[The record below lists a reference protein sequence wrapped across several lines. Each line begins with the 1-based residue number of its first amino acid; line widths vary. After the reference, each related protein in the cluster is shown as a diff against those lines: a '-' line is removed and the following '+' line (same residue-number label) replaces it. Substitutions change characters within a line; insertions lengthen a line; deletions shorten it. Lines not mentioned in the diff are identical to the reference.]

1 MKRKY
6 FSALLM
12 GALTVAS
19 VSTMTSCKDYDDDIN
34 KVETIAD
41 ANNALIKKL
50 QEQTSALQTALTT
63 AQSTADAAKTAA
75 ADAATA
81 AKNAQATG
89 DDALAKAKT
98 AEAAAEA
105 AKAAAAE
112 AQKAAIEE
120 ATKQVKELKDQ
131 VDAALSQKLDVA
143 VFNEAVTK
151 LEGTIAG
158 IDETL
163 NKLGDDVK
171 KNQNDIKTAQEAI
184 ATLTAAQK
192 DAANQIAALE
202 AYKKTLESE
211 TIPGLNEAIKANGVE
226 INGVKKSV
234 EDLKKATEDAQ
245 KKLSDEIAK
254 VSGDLTALQS
264 TVDGIDKAYKEA
276 DADLQKQIKDLL
288 ETVNTNKDEAASAIN
303 LAVKD
308 INKLMA
314 SNKEKLE
321 KYAKDEA
328 AKAAKA
334 VKDDLQKQIDALSK
348 ITINGTEQGLAKWMT
363 DINNKFDNYY
373 TTGQIDKKIT
383 DLTKDYK
390 KAVADAAKEASEALS
405 DAVKEI
411 NRDLGGKI
419 QTLHILVAKRLT
431 SIVFAPT
438 TYINGIEAI
447 KFATLH
453 YYDWG
458 TKAADWE
465 ADQAKMEATDTKVWT
480 YINDKETIVNYLLN
494 PTGVTLDD
502 IASLEFV
509 SQEATNETRAA
520 GAPIQVADKKVVD
533 GKLILNVQKV
543 GNAPLGSSGSKF
555 PIVALK
561 AKLADKVL
569 AENEQ
574 NVFVYSDWARLY
586 ESTER
591 PYIHNVKAKNADGT
605 PSEDELGFHNQKA
618 SHFWNYSDAYLGK
631 TKADEL
637 PWNTYNNICIAE
649 KVTYNKSVD
658 LNKLVEVCDKN
669 GSIYDLDKFG
679 LKFEFHLMDYKLKN
693 NNNATDVTNQIHFGK
708 LLKDGHTLVATS
720 RDGKEGNRDAIGRQP
735 MIQAVL
741 KDVNDPKNVK
751 VVDVRYF
758 KIQWIDEITAKQYGA
773 LTEDFKEDYSC
784 GNTYNFIVKEEA
796 VNKIYASENMS
807 RDEFHIT
814 YYPDDKLY
822 PTVEDATNST
832 NPLSGTSFR
841 DLKDWSQAGQTHN
854 MEWTYDVTNF
864 KATQAEYEAGKAVR
878 TVYGVFYKNSN
889 RNSKI
894 IFSLTA
900 VLKINKMAYADGL
913 NYSQEQWAPAG
924 LTMANGLSNAS
935 KARTINPALRSDA
948 TYGTAAHF
956 TDAQIIGDLKAGY
969 INDGQVPATVA
980 ALVKNAQNVNLIFDE
995 ARLSEVASAT
1005 NTKTADWTVAN
1016 NGYELKYKNVAA
1028 AEITIDGVISLKELG
1043 NAGKGGNP
1051 TEGALLLVG
1060 KKVPVILNT
1069 DYCGLNETID
1079 KYLVNFMQPLTM
1091 NDIKITDNLV
1101 DIIDGGSVSVSI
1113 KDKIIIKEAFG
1124 LKRTILGPAIQLHA
1138 EAEELRTWYIVK
1150 DPVWDETNIKTNLQK
1165 NGTIGSSVNQ
1175 KLSDLKKADGKA
1187 KYRVVVDNE
1196 AQTVTFHNMSGN
1208 AISQPFQISIP
1219 VSVKTKWGTFTQN
1232 VIINVKPGN

>member
-6 FSALLM
+6 LSALLM

-34 KVETIAD
+34 NVETIAD

-81 AKNAQATG
+81 AKNAQTTG

-112 AQKAAIEE
+112 AKEAAIAD
-120 ATKQVKELKDQ
+120 ATKQVEELKKQ
-131 VDAALSQKLDVA
+131 VEAALSQKVDVA
-143 VFNEAVTK
+143 VFNDAVTK

-163 NKLGDDVK
+163 NKLGNDVK
-171 KNQNDIKTAQEAI
+171 KNQEEIKTAKQAI

-234 EDLKKATEDAQ
+234 EDLKKATDEAQ
-245 KKLSDEIAK
+245 KKLSGEIAK
-254 VSGDLTALQS
+254 VSGDLAALQA
-264 TVDGIDKAYKEA
+264 TVNGIDEAYKKA
-276 DADLQKQIKDLL
+276 DADLKEQIKALL
-288 ETVNTNKDEAASAIN
+288 ETVNTNKDEATSAIN

-308 INKLMA
+308 INELMA
-314 SNKEKLE
+314 SNKTELE

-328 AKAAKA
+328 KAAAKA

-363 DINNKFDNYY
+363 DINDKFDNYY

-390 KAVADAAKEASEALS
+390 KAVADAAKEASKALS

-447 KFATLH
+447 KFATLQ

-465 ADQAKMEATDTKVWT
+465 ADQAKMDAHGYTGTKVWT

-509 SQEATNETRAA
+509 SQEATNTRAA

-543 GNAPLGSSGSKF
+543 GNAPLGNSLSKF

-591 PYIHNVKAKNADGT
+591 PFIHNVKAKNEDGT
-605 PSEDELGFHNQKA
+605 PSESLYG
-618 SHFWNYSDAYLGK
+618 SHFWNYSTVYDGG
-631 TKADEL
+631 TKDKEL
-637 PWNTYNNICIAE
+637 SDVYNTQHIAAE
-649 KVTYNKSVD
+649 VNYNKSVD

-693 NNNATDVTNQIHFGK
+693 ELETVDATNQIHFGK
-708 LLKDGHTLVATS
+708 LLEDGHTLVATS
-720 RDGKEGNRDAIGRQP
+720 RDGKVGNRDAIGRQP

-751 VVDVRYF
+751 VIDVRYF
-758 KIQWIDEITAKQYGA
+758 KIKWIDEIVAKEYGA
-773 LTEDFKEDYSC
+773 LTKDFTENYSC
-784 GNTYNFIVKEEA
+784 GNTYDFIVKEEA
-796 VNKIYASENMS
+796 VNKVYASENMS
-807 RDEFHIT
+807 RDEFHSV
-814 YYPDDKLY
+814 YYPDSHLY
-822 PTVEDATNST
+822 PTVKDATNGT
-832 NPLSGTSFR
+832 NQLANTNFSDLQDWLS
-841 DLKDWSQAGQTHN
+841 AGQTHN
-854 MEWTYDVTNF
+854 MKWTYDVTNF

-948 TYGTAAHF
+948 TYGTAHF

-969 INDGQVPATVA
+969 INNGQVPANVA
-980 ALVKNAQNVNLIFDE
+980 ALVKNSENVNLIFDK

-1005 NTKTADWTVAN
+1005 NTNTADWTVVN

-1028 AEITIDGVISLKELG
+1028 AEISANGVISLKEVNPG
-1043 NAGKGGNP
+1043 HEGKP
-1051 TEGALLLVG
+1051 TAGALLLVG

-1124 LKRTILGPAIQLHA
+1124 LKRTILGPANQLHA
-1138 EAEELRTWYIVK
+1138 EAAALRTWYIVK
-1150 DPVWDETNIKTNLQK
+1150 APFWDQANIKTNLQK

-1175 KLSDLKKADGKA
+1175 KLSELKNADGSA
-1187 KYRVVVDNE
+1187 KYRVVVDGT

>member
-81 AKNAQATG
+81 AQNAQATG

-192 DAANQIAALE
+192 DAAIQIAALE
-202 AYKKTLESE
+202 AYKNTLESE
-211 TIPGLNEAIKANGVE
+211 TIPGLNDLIKANGVE

-234 EDLKKATEDAQ
+234 EDLKNDIEKAQ
-245 KKLSDEIAK
+245 KQLSDDIAK

-276 DADLQKQIKDLL
+276 DADLQKQINNLL
-288 ETVNTNKDEAASAIN
+288 KTVDTNKDEVSAIK

-308 INKLMA
+308 INDLMA
-314 SNKEKLE
+314 SNKTKLE

-390 KAVADAAKEASEALS
+390 KAVANAAKEASEALS
-405 DAVKEI
+405 DAVKKI
-411 NRDLGGKI
+411 NTDLGGKI

-447 KFATLH
+447 KFATLQ

-509 SQEATNETRAA
+509 SQEATNTRAA

-543 GNAPLGSSGSKF
+543 GNAPLGHSLSKF

-605 PSEDELGFHNQKA
+605 PSETQYN
-618 SHFWNYSDAYLGK
+618 SHFWNYSTVYNGG

-637 PWNTYNNICIAE
+637 SWPNNYDYIAAE
-649 KVTYNKSVD
+649 VDYNKSVD
-658 LNKLVEVCDKN
+658 LNKLVEVCDKQ

-693 NNNATDVTNQIHFGK
+693 ELQTVDATNQIHFGK
-708 LLKDGHTLVATS
+708 LLEDGHTLVATS
-720 RDGKEGNRDAIGRQP
+720 RDGKVGNRDAIGRQP

-758 KIQWIDEITAKQYGA
+758 KVKWTDVLVTKNYGA
-773 LTEDFKEDYSC
+773 LTEDFSDKYSC
-784 GNTYNFIVKEEA
+784 GESYDFIVKEEA
-796 VNKIYASENMS
+796 VNKLYASEDMS
-807 RDEFHIT
+807 RDEFHT
-814 YYPDDKLY
+814 VYTPSAVLY
-822 PTVEDATNST
+822 PTAEDAAAGKNAYSI
-832 NPLSGTSFR
+832 SKTSFA
-841 DLKDWSQAGQTHN
+841 DVHDWTDPGQTHN
-854 MEWTYDVTNF
+854 MKWSLNIADF

-948 TYGTAAHF
+948 TYGTANF

-969 INDGQVPATVA
+969 INNGQVPATVA
-980 ALVKNAQNVNLIFDE
+980 ALVKNAENVNLIFDE

-1028 AEITIDGVISLKELG
+1028 AEISANGVISLKEENPGLQ
-1043 NAGKGGNP
+1043 GKP

-1124 LKRTILGPAIQLHA
+1124 LKRTILGPANQLHA
-1138 EAEELRTWYIVK
+1138 EAAALRTWYIVET
-1150 DPVWDETNIKTNLQK
+1150 PFWDQANIKTNLQK

-1175 KLSDLKKADGKA
+1175 KLSELKNADGSA
-1187 KYRVVVDNE
+1187 KYRVVVNGT

>member
-50 QEQTSALQTALTT
+50 QEQTNALQTALTT

-89 DDALAKAKT
+89 DEALAKAKT

-112 AQKAAIEE
+112 AKKAAIEE
-120 ATKQVKELKDQ
+120 ATKQVKELKEQ
-131 VDAALSQKLDVA
+131 VEAALDQKLDVA
-143 VFNEAVTK
+143 VFNDAVTK

-163 NKLGDDVK
+163 NKLGNDVK

-202 AYKKTLESE
+202 AYKKTLENE
-211 TIPGLNEAIKANGVE
+211 TIPGLNDLIKANGVE

-234 EDLKKATEDAQ
+234 EDLKNDIEKAQ
-245 KKLSDEIAK
+245 KKLSDDIAK

-264 TVDGIDKAYKEA
+264 TVNGIDEAYKKA
-276 DADLQKQIKDLL
+276 DADLQEQIKDLL
-288 ETVNTNKDEAASAIN
+288 KTVNTNKDETASAIK
-303 LAVKD
+303 LEVQK
-308 INKLMA
+308 INDLMA
-314 SNKEKLE
+314 SNKTELE

-328 AKAAKA
+328 EAAAKA

-348 ITINGTEQGLAKWMT
+348 ININGTEQGLAKWMT

-373 TTGQIDKKIT
+373 TTGQIDEKIT

-390 KAVADAAKEASEALS
+390 KAVADAAKEASDALS

-411 NRDLGGKI
+411 NKDLGGKI

-447 KFATLH
+447 KFATLQ

-465 ADQAKMEATDTKVWT
+465 ADHAKMEATDTKVWT

-509 SQEATNETRAA
+509 SQEATNNTRAA

-543 GNAPLGSSGSKF
+543 GNAPLGNSLSKF

-605 PSEDELGFHNQKA
+605 PSETLAD
-618 SHFWNYSDAYLGK
+618 SHFWNYSTVYDGG
-631 TKADEL
+631 TKAKEL
-637 PWNTYNNICIAE
+637 GDVYNTMHIAE
-649 KVTYNKSVD
+649 EVNYNKSVD

-693 NNNATDVTNQIHFGK
+693 EQNTVDATNQIHFGK
-708 LLKDGHTLVATS
+708 LLEDGHTLVATS

-751 VVDVRYF
+751 VIDVRYF
-758 KIQWIDEITAKQYGA
+758 KIKWIDEIVAKEYGA
-773 LTEDFKEDYSC
+773 LTEDFTENYSC
-784 GNTYNFIVKEEA
+784 GNTYDFIVKEEA
-796 VNKIYASENMS
+796 VNKVYASENMS
-807 RDEFHIT
+807 RDEFHNV
-814 YYPDDKLY
+814 YYPGSHLY
-822 PTVEDATNST
+822 PTVKDATNGT
-832 NPLSGTSFR
+832 NALANTSFS
-841 DLKDWSQAGQTHN
+841 DLTDWWSAGQTHN
-854 MEWTYDVTNF
+854 MKWTYDVTNF

-889 RNSKI
+889 PNSKI

-913 NYSQEQWAPAG
+913 NYGQEQWAPAG

-948 TYGTAAHF
+948 TYGTAHF

-969 INDGQVPATVA
+969 INNGQVPATVA

-1016 NGYELKYKNVAA
+1016 NGYELKYKNMAA
-1028 AEITIDGVISLKELG
+1028 AEITANGVISLKEMG
-1043 NAGKGGNP
+1043 VAGKGGNP

-1124 LKRTILGPAIQLHA
+1124 LKRTILGPANLLHA
-1138 EAEELRTWYIVK
+1138 EAAALRTWYIVET
-1150 DPVWDETNIKTNLQK
+1150 PFWDQANIKTNLQK

-1175 KLSDLKKADGKA
+1175 KLSDLKNADGSA
-1187 KYRVVVDNE
+1187 KYRVVVDGT

>member
-81 AKNAQATG
+81 AQNAQATG

-143 VFNEAVTK
+143 VFNDAVTK

-254 VSGDLTALQS
+254 VSGDLTALQA
-264 TVDGIDKAYKEA
+264 TVNGIDEAYKKA

-288 ETVNTNKDEAASAIN
+288 NTVNTNKDEAASAIN

-308 INKLMA
+308 IHKLMD
-314 SNKEKLE
+314 SNKTELE

-328 AKAAKA
+328 KAAAKA

-363 DINNKFDNYY
+363 DINDKFDNYY
-373 TTGQIDKKIT
+373 TTGQIDEKIT

-405 DAVKEI
+405 DAVKKI
-411 NRDLGGKI
+411 NTDLGGKI

-447 KFATLH
+447 KFATLQ

-509 SQEATNETRAA
+509 SQEATNTRAA

-543 GNAPLGSSGSKF
+543 GNAPLGHSLSKF

-605 PSEDELGFHNQKA
+605 PSETQYN
-618 SHFWNYSDAYLGK
+618 SHFWNYSTVYNGG

-637 PWNTYNNICIAE
+637 SWPNNYDYIAAE
-649 KVTYNKSVD
+649 VDYNKSVD
-658 LNKLVEVCDKN
+658 LNKLVEVCDKQ

-693 NNNATDVTNQIHFGK
+693 EQETVDATNQIHFGK
-708 LLKDGHTLVATS
+708 LLEDGHTLVATS
-720 RDGKEGNRDAIGRQP
+720 RDGKVGNRDAIGRQP

-758 KIQWIDEITAKQYGA
+758 KVKWTDVLVTKNYGA
-773 LTEDFKEDYSC
+773 LTEDFSDKYSC
-784 GNTYNFIVKEEA
+784 GNSYDFIVKEEA
-796 VNKIYASENMS
+796 VNKLYASEDMS
-807 RDEFHIT
+807 RDEFHT
-814 YYPDDKLY
+814 VYTPSAVLY
-822 PTVEDATNST
+822 PTAEDAAAGKNAYSI
-832 NPLSGTSFR
+832 SKTSFA
-841 DLKDWSQAGQTHN
+841 DVHDWTDPGQTHN
-854 MEWTYDVTNF
+854 MKWSLNIADF

-913 NYSQEQWAPAG
+913 NYGQEQWAPAG

-948 TYGTAAHF
+948 TYGTANF

-969 INDGQVPATVA
+969 INNGQVPATVA
-980 ALVKNAQNVNLIFDE
+980 ALVKNAENVNLIFDE

-1028 AEITIDGVISLKELG
+1028 AEISANGVISLKEENPGLQ
-1043 NAGKGGNP
+1043 GKP

-1124 LKRTILGPAIQLHA
+1124 LKRTILGPANQLHA
-1138 EAEELRTWYIVK
+1138 EAAALRTWYIVET
-1150 DPVWDETNIKTNLQK
+1150 PFWDQANIKTNLQK

-1175 KLSDLKKADGKA
+1175 KLSELKNADGSA
-1187 KYRVVVDNE
+1187 KYRVVVNGT

>member
-143 VFNEAVTK
+143 VFNGAVTK

-254 VSGDLTALQS
+254 VSGDLTALQA
-264 TVDGIDKAYKEA
+264 TVNGIDEAYKKA

-288 ETVNTNKDEAASAIN
+288 ETVNKNKDEAASAIN

-308 INKLMA
+308 IHKLMD
-314 SNKEKLE
+314 SNKTELE

-328 AKAAKA
+328 KAAAKA

-363 DINNKFDNYY
+363 DINKRFDNYY
-373 TTGQIDKKIT
+373 TTGQIDEKIT

-390 KAVADAAKEASEALS
+390 KAVADAAKEASDALS

-447 KFATLH
+447 KFATLQ

-509 SQEATNETRAA
+509 SQEATNTRAA

-543 GNAPLGSSGSKF
+543 GNAPLGHSLSKF

-591 PYIHNVKAKNADGT
+591 PFIHNVKAKNEDGT
-605 PSEDELGFHNQKA
+605 PSETQYN
-618 SHFWNYSDAYLGK
+618 SHFWNYSTVYNGG

-637 PWNTYNNICIAE
+637 GKDYNTKHIAE
-649 KVTYNKSVD
+649 EVNYNKSVD
-658 LNKLVEVCDKN
+658 LNKLVEVCDKQ

-693 NNNATDVTNQIHFGK
+693 EQQTVDATNQIHFGK
-708 LLKDGHTLVATS
+708 LLEDGHTLVATS
-720 RDGKEGNRDAIGRQP
+720 RDGKVGNRDAIGRQP

-758 KIQWIDEITAKQYGA
+758 KVKWTDVLVTKNYGA
-773 LTEDFKEDYSC
+773 LTEDFSDKYSC
-784 GNTYNFIVKEEA
+784 GESYDFIVKEEA
-796 VNKIYASENMS
+796 VNKLYASEDMS
-807 RDEFHIT
+807 RDEFHTIYT
-814 YYPDDKLY
+814 PSAVLY
-822 PTVEDATNST
+822 PTAEDAAADKNAYIFWK
-832 NPLSGTSFR
+832 TSFA
-841 DLKDWSQAGQTHN
+841 DVHDWTDPGQTHN
-854 MEWTYDVTNF
+854 MKWSLNIADF

-913 NYSQEQWAPAG
+913 NYGQEQWAPAG

-948 TYGTAAHF
+948 AYGTANF

-969 INDGQVPATVA
+969 INNGQVPATVA
-980 ALVKNAQNVNLIFDE
+980 ALVKNAEHVNLIFDE

-1028 AEITIDGVISLKELG
+1028 AEISANGVISLKEENPGLQ
-1043 NAGKGGNP
+1043 GKP

-1124 LKRTILGPAIQLHA
+1124 LKRTILGPANQLHA
-1138 EAEELRTWYIVK
+1138 EAAALRTWYIVET
-1150 DPVWDETNIKTNLQK
+1150 PFWDQANIKTNLQK

-1175 KLSDLKKADGKA
+1175 KLSELKNADGSP
-1187 KYRVVVDNE
+1187 KYRVVVNGT

>member
-50 QEQTSALQTALTT
+50 QEQTNALQTALTT

-89 DDALAKAKT
+89 DEALAKAKT

-112 AQKAAIEE
+112 AKKAAIEE
-120 ATKQVKELKDQ
+120 ATKQVKELKEQ
-131 VDAALSQKLDVA
+131 VEAALDQKLDVA
-143 VFNEAVTK
+143 VFNDAVTK

-163 NKLGDDVK
+163 NKLGNDVK

-202 AYKKTLESE
+202 AYKKTLENE
-211 TIPGLNEAIKANGVE
+211 TIPGLNDLIKANGVE

-234 EDLKKATEDAQ
+234 EDLKNDIEKAQ
-245 KKLSDEIAK
+245 KKLSDDIAK

-264 TVDGIDKAYKEA
+264 TVNGIDEAYKKA
-276 DADLQKQIKDLL
+276 DADLQEQIKDLL
-288 ETVNTNKDEAASAIN
+288 KTVNTNKDETASAIK
-303 LAVKD
+303 LEVQK
-308 INKLMA
+308 INDLMA
-314 SNKEKLE
+314 SNKTELE

-328 AKAAKA
+328 EAAAKA

-348 ITINGTEQGLAKWMT
+348 ININGTEQGLAKWMT

-373 TTGQIDKKIT
+373 TTGQIDEKIT

-390 KAVADAAKEASEALS
+390 KAVADAAKEASDALS

-411 NRDLGGKI
+411 NKDLGGKI

-447 KFATLH
+447 KFATLQ

-465 ADQAKMEATDTKVWT
+465 ADHAKMEATDTKVWT

-509 SQEATNETRAA
+509 SQEATNNTRAA

-543 GNAPLGSSGSKF
+543 GNAPLGNSLSKF

-605 PSEDELGFHNQKA
+605 PSETLAD
-618 SHFWNYSDAYLGK
+618 SHFWNYSTVYDGG
-631 TKADEL
+631 TKAKEL
-637 PWNTYNNICIAE
+637 GDVYNTMHIAE
-649 KVTYNKSVD
+649 EVNYNKSVD

-693 NNNATDVTNQIHFGK
+693 EQNTVDATNQIHFGK
-708 LLKDGHTLVATS
+708 LLEDGHTLVATS
-720 RDGKEGNRDAIGRQP
+720 REGKEGNRDAIGRQP

-751 VVDVRYF
+751 VIDVRYF
-758 KIQWIDEITAKQYGA
+758 KIKWIDEIVAKEYGA
-773 LTEDFKEDYSC
+773 LTEDFTENYSC
-784 GNTYNFIVKEEA
+784 GNTYDFIVKEEA
-796 VNKIYASENMS
+796 VNKVYASENMS
-807 RDEFHIT
+807 RDEFHNV
-814 YYPDDKLY
+814 YYPGSHLY
-822 PTVEDATNST
+822 PTVKDATNGT
-832 NPLSGTSFR
+832 NALANTSFS
-841 DLKDWSQAGQTHN
+841 DLTDWWSAGQTHN
-854 MEWTYDVTNF
+854 MKWTYDVTNF

-889 RNSKI
+889 PNSKI

-913 NYSQEQWAPAG
+913 NYGQEQWAPAG

-948 TYGTAAHF
+948 TYGTAHF

-969 INDGQVPATVA
+969 INNGQVPATVA

-1016 NGYELKYKNVAA
+1016 NGYELKYKNEAA
-1028 AEITIDGVISLKELG
+1028 AEITANGVISLKEMG
-1043 NAGKGGNP
+1043 VAGKGGNP

-1101 DIIDGGSVSVSI
+1101 DIIDGGSKSVSI

-1124 LKRTILGPAIQLHA
+1124 LKRTILGPTNQLHA
-1138 EAEELRTWYIVK
+1138 QAAALCKWYIVK
-1150 DPVWDETNIKTNLQK
+1150 APFWDEANIKTNLQK

-1175 KLSDLKKADGKA
+1175 KLSDLKNADGSA
-1187 KYRVVVDNE
+1187 KYRVVVDGT

>member
-1 MKRKY
+1 M
-6 FSALLM
+6 
-12 GALTVAS
+12 LT
-19 VSTMTSCKDYDDDIN
+19 
-34 KVETIAD
+34 
-41 ANNALIKKL
+41 
-50 QEQTSALQTALTT
+50 
-63 AQSTADAAKTAA
+63 KTAA

-81 AKNAQATG
+81 AQNAQATG

-131 VDAALSQKLDVA
+131 VDAALSQKVDVA
-143 VFNEAVTK
+143 VFNGAVTK

-171 KNQNDIKTAQEAI
+171 KNQDDIKTAQEAI

-226 INGVKKSV
+226 INGVKKCV

-254 VSGDLTALQS
+254 VSGDLTALQA
-264 TVDGIDKAYKEA
+264 TVNGIDEAYKKA
-276 DADLQKQIKDLL
+276 DAYLQEQIKDLL
-288 ETVNTNKDEAASAIN
+288 KTVNTNKDETASTIKLEVQKIN
-303 LAVKD
+303 D
-308 INKLMA
+308 LMA
-314 SNKEKLE
+314 SNKTELE

-405 DAVKEI
+405 DAVKKI
-411 NRDLGGKI
+411 NTDLGGKI

-447 KFATLH
+447 KFATLQ

-458 TKAADWE
+458 TEAADWE

-509 SQEATNETRAA
+509 SQEATNTRAA

-543 GNAPLGSSGSKF
+543 GNAPLGNSLSKF

-605 PSEDELGFHNQKA
+605 PSETQYN
-618 SHFWNYSDAYLGK
+618 SHFWNYSTVYNGG

-637 PWNTYNNICIAE
+637 SWPNNYNYIAAE
-649 KVTYNKSVD
+649 VDYNKSVD
-658 LNKLVEVCDKN
+658 LNKLVEVCDKQ

-693 NNNATDVTNQIHFGK
+693 EENTVDATNQIHFGK
-708 LLKDGHTLVATS
+708 LLEDGHTLVATS
-720 RDGKEGNRDAIGRQP
+720 RDGKVGNRDAIGRQP

-758 KIQWIDEITAKQYGA
+758 KVKWTDVLVTKNYGA
-773 LTEDFKEDYSC
+773 LTEDFSDKYSC
-784 GNTYNFIVKEEA
+784 GNSYDFIVKEEA
-796 VNKIYASENMS
+796 VNKLYASEDMS
-807 RDEFHIT
+807 RDEFHT
-814 YYPDDKLY
+814 VYTPSKELY
-822 PTVEDATNST
+822 PTAEDAAAGENAYDPSKTSFADVSDWT
-832 NPLSGTSFR
+832 NP
-841 DLKDWSQAGQTHN
+841 GQTHN
-854 MEWTYDVTNF
+854 MKWSLNIAEF

-969 INDGQVPATVA
+969 INNGQVPATVA
-980 ALVKNAQNVNLIFDE
+980 DLVKNAQKVNLIFDE

-1016 NGYELKYKNVAA
+1016 SGYELKYKDVAA
-1028 AEITIDGVISLKELG
+1028 AEISDKGVISLKEEKPGLQ
-1043 NAGKGGNP
+1043 GKP
-1051 TEGALLLVG
+1051 TAGALLLVG

-1069 DYCGLNETID
+1069 DNCGLNETID

-1113 KDKIIIKEAFG
+1113 KDKVIIKEAFG
-1124 LKRTILGPAIQLHA
+1124 LKRTILGPANQLHA
-1138 EAEELRTWYIVK
+1138 EAAALRTWYIVET
-1150 DPVWDETNIKTNLQK
+1150 PFWDQANIKTNLQK

-1175 KLSDLKKADGKA
+1175 KLSELKNANGSA
-1187 KYRVVVDNE
+1187 KYRVVVDGT

>member
-171 KNQNDIKTAQEAI
+171 KNQNDIKTAQETI

-192 DAANQIAALE
+192 DAAIQIAALE
-202 AYKKTLESE
+202 AYKNTLESE
-211 TIPGLNEAIKANGVE
+211 TIPGLNDLIKANGVE

-234 EDLKKATEDAQ
+234 GDLKNDIEKAQ
-245 KKLSDEIAK
+245 KQLSDDIAK
-254 VSGDLTALQS
+254 VSGDLTALQA
-264 TVDGIDKAYKEA
+264 TVNGIDEAYKKA

-288 ETVNTNKDEAASAIN
+288 ETVNTNKDETASAIK
-303 LAVKD
+303 LEVQK
-308 INKLMA
+308 INDLMA
-314 SNKEKLE
+314 SNKTELE

-373 TTGQIDKKIT
+373 TTGQIDEKIT
-383 DLTKDYK
+383 NLTNDYK
-390 KAVADAAKEASEALS
+390 KAVADAAKKASDALS
-405 DAVKEI
+405 DAVKKI
-411 NRDLGGKI
+411 NTDLGGKI

-447 KFATLH
+447 KFATLQ

-458 TKAADWE
+458 TKEADWE
-465 ADQAKMEATDTKVWT
+465 ADKAKMDEDSYTGTKVWT

-509 SQEATNETRAA
+509 SQEATNDTRAA

-543 GNAPLGSSGSKF
+543 GNAPLGNSLSKF

-591 PYIHNVKAKNADGT
+591 PFIHNVKAKNEDDT
-605 PSEDELGFHNQKA
+605 PSETQFN
-618 SHFWNYSDAYLGK
+618 SHFWDYSTVYGGG
-631 TKADEL
+631 TKAVEL
-637 PWNTYNNICIAE
+637 GNDYNTQHIAE
-649 KVTYNKSVD
+649 EVNYNKSVD
-658 LNKLVEVCDKN
+658 LNKLVEVCDKK

-693 NNNATDVTNQIHFGK
+693 EEKPVDATNQIHFGK
-708 LLKDGHTLVATS
+708 LLEDGHTLVATS
-720 RDGKEGNRDAIGRQP
+720 RDGKVGNRDAIGRQP

-758 KIQWIDEITAKQYGA
+758 KVKWTDVLVTKNYGA
-773 LTEDFKEDYSC
+773 LAKDFSGKYSC
-784 GNTYNFIVKEEA
+784 NKMYDFIVEEEA
-796 VNKIYASENMS
+796 VNKLYASEDMS
-807 RDEFHIT
+807 RDEFHT
-814 YYPDDKLY
+814 VYTPSEKLY
-822 PTVEDATNST
+822 PTAEDAAAGENAYD
-832 NPLSGTSFR
+832 PKKTSFA
-841 DLKDWSQAGQTHN
+841 DVSDWKDPGQTHN
-854 MEWTYDVTNF
+854 MKWSLKIADF

-889 RNSKI
+889 PNSKI

-900 VLKINKMAYADGL
+900 VLKIDKMAYADGL

-948 TYGTAAHF
+948 TYGTANF

-969 INDGQVPATVA
+969 INNGQVPANVA
-980 ALVKNAQNVNLIFDE
+980 ALVKNAQKVNLIFDE

-1005 NTKTADWTVAN
+1005 NTKTADWTVVN
-1016 NGYELKYKNVAA
+1016 DGYELKYKNVAA
-1028 AEITIDGVISLKELG
+1028 AEITTDGVISLKESG
-1043 NAGKGGNP
+1043 DAGKGGNP

-1124 LKRTILGPAIQLHA
+1124 LKRTILGPANQLHA
-1138 EAEELRTWYIVK
+1138 EAAALRTWYIVET
-1150 DPVWDETNIKTNLQK
+1150 PFWDQANIKTNLQK

-1175 KLSDLKKADGKA
+1175 KLSELKNADGSP
-1187 KYRVVVDNE
+1187 KYRVVVNGT

>member
-75 ADAATA
+75 AEAATA
-81 AKNAQATG
+81 AKNAQTTG

-143 VFNEAVTK
+143 VFNDAVTK

-192 DAANQIAALE
+192 DAAIQIAALE

-254 VSGDLTALQS
+254 VSGDLTALQA
-264 TVDGIDKAYKEA
+264 TVNGIDEAYKKA

-288 ETVNTNKDEAASAIN
+288 ETVNTNKDETASAIK
-303 LAVKD
+303 LEVQK
-308 INKLMA
+308 INDLMA
-314 SNKEKLE
+314 SNKTELE

-373 TTGQIDKKIT
+373 TTGQIDEKIT
-383 DLTKDYK
+383 NLTNDYK
-390 KAVADAAKEASEALS
+390 KAVADAAKKASDALS
-405 DAVKEI
+405 DAVKKI
-411 NRDLGGKI
+411 NKDLGGKI

-447 KFATLH
+447 KFATLQ

-509 SQEATNETRAA
+509 SQEATNTRAA

-543 GNAPLGSSGSKF
+543 GNAPLGHSLSKF

-605 PSEDELGFHNQKA
+605 PSETQYN
-618 SHFWNYSDAYLGK
+618 SHFWNYSTVYNGG

-637 PWNTYNNICIAE
+637 SWPNNYNYIAAE
-649 KVTYNKSVD
+649 VDYNKSVD
-658 LNKLVEVCDKN
+658 LNKLVEVCDKQ

-693 NNNATDVTNQIHFGK
+693 ELQTVDATNQIHFGK
-708 LLKDGHTLVATS
+708 LLEDGHTLVATS
-720 RDGKEGNRDAIGRQP
+720 RDGKVGNRDAIGRQP

-758 KIQWIDEITAKQYGA
+758 KVKWTDVLVTKNYGA
-773 LTEDFKEDYSC
+773 LTEDFSDKYSC
-784 GNTYNFIVKEEA
+784 GESYDFIVKEEA
-796 VNKIYASENMS
+796 VNKLYASVDMS
-807 RDEFHIT
+807 RDEFHT
-814 YYPDDKLY
+814 VYTPSAVLY
-822 PTVEDATNST
+822 PTAEDAAAGKNAYSI
-832 NPLSGTSFR
+832 SKTSFA
-841 DLKDWSQAGQTHN
+841 DVHDWTDPGQTHN
-854 MEWTYDVTNF
+854 MKWSLNIADF

-913 NYSQEQWAPAG
+913 NYGQEQWAPAG

-948 TYGTAAHF
+948 TYGTANF

-969 INDGQVPATVA
+969 INNGQVPATVA
-980 ALVKNAQNVNLIFDE
+980 ALVKNAENVNLIFDE

-1028 AEITIDGVISLKELG
+1028 AEISANGVISLKEENPGLQ
-1043 NAGKGGNP
+1043 GKP

-1124 LKRTILGPAIQLHA
+1124 LKRAILGPANQLHA
-1138 EAEELRTWYIVK
+1138 EAAALRTWYIVET
-1150 DPVWDETNIKTNLQK
+1150 PFWDQANIKTNLQK

-1175 KLSDLKKADGKA
+1175 KLSELKNADGSA
-1187 KYRVVVDNE
+1187 KYRVVVNGT

>member
-34 KVETIAD
+34 NVETIAD

-75 ADAATA
+75 AEAATA
-81 AKNAQATG
+81 AKNAQTTG

-143 VFNEAVTK
+143 VFNVAVTK

-171 KNQNDIKTAQEAI
+171 KNQDAIKTAQEAI

-254 VSGDLTALQS
+254 VSGDLTALQA
-264 TVDGIDKAYKEA
+264 TVNGIDEAYKKA

-308 INKLMA
+308 INKLMD
-314 SNKEKLE
+314 SNKTELE

-328 AKAAKA
+328 KAAAKA

-373 TTGQIDKKIT
+373 TTGQIDEKIT

-405 DAVKEI
+405 DAVKKI
-411 NRDLGGKI
+411 NTDLGGKI

-447 KFATLH
+447 KFATLQ

-509 SQEATNETRAA
+509 SQEATNTRAA

-543 GNAPLGSSGSKF
+543 GNAPLGNSLSKF

-591 PYIHNVKAKNADGT
+591 PYIHNVKAKNEDGT
-605 PSEDELGFHNQKA
+605 PSETQYN
-618 SHFWNYSDAYLGK
+618 SHFWNYSTVYDGG
-631 TKADEL
+631 TKAKEL
-637 PWNTYNNICIAE
+637 SDIYNSLHIAE
-649 KVTYNKSVD
+649 EVNYNKSVD

-679 LKFEFHLMDYKLKN
+679 LKFEFHLMDYKLLNEKQTFD
-693 NNNATDVTNQIHFGK
+693 ATNQIHFGK
-708 LLKDGHTLVATS
+708 LLEDGHTLVATS
-720 RDGKEGNRDAIGRQP
+720 RDGKVGNRDAIGRQP

-751 VVDVRYF
+751 VIDVRYF
-758 KIQWIDEITAKQYGA
+758 KIKWIDEIVAKEYGA
-773 LTEDFKEDYSC
+773 LTKDFTENYSC
-784 GNTYNFIVKEEA
+784 GNTYDFIVKEEA
-796 VNKIYASENMS
+796 VNKVYASENMS
-807 RDEFHIT
+807 RDEFHSV
-814 YYPDDKLY
+814 YYPDSHLY
-822 PTVEDATNST
+822 PTVKDATNGT
-832 NPLSGTSFR
+832 NQLANTNFSDLS
-841 DLKDWSQAGQTHN
+841 DWWSAGQTHN
-854 MEWTYDVTNF
+854 MKWTYDVTNF

-913 NYSQEQWAPAG
+913 NYGQEQWAPAG

-948 TYGTAAHF
+948 TYGTAASF

-969 INDGQVPATVA
+969 INNGQVPATVA
-980 ALVKNAQNVNLIFDE
+980 ALVKNAENVNLIFDE

-1028 AEITIDGVISLKELG
+1028 AEISANGVISLKEENPGLQ
-1043 NAGKGGNP
+1043 GKP

-1124 LKRTILGPAIQLHA
+1124 LKRTILGPANQLHA
-1138 EAEELRTWYIVK
+1138 EAAALRTWYIVET
-1150 DPVWDETNIKTNLQK
+1150 PFWDQANIKTNLQK

-1175 KLSDLKKADGKA
+1175 KLSELKNADGSA
-1187 KYRVVVDNE
+1187 KYRVVVNGT

>member
-171 KNQNDIKTAQEAI
+171 KNQNDIKTAQETI

-254 VSGDLTALQS
+254 VSGDLTALQA
-264 TVDGIDKAYKEA
+264 TVNGIDEAYKKA

-288 ETVNTNKDEAASAIN
+288 KTVNTNKDEAASAIK

-308 INKLMA
+308 INDLMA
-314 SNKEKLE
+314 SNKTELE

-363 DINNKFDNYY
+363 DINKRFDNYY

-390 KAVADAAKEASEALS
+390 KAVAKAAKEASEALS
-405 DAVKEI
+405 DAVKKI
-411 NRDLGGKI
+411 NTDLGGKI

-447 KFATLH
+447 KFATLQ

-465 ADQAKMEATDTKVWT
+465 ADHAKMEATDTKVWT

-509 SQEATNETRAA
+509 SQEATNDTRAA

-533 GKLILNVQKV
+533 GTLILNVQKV
-543 GNAPLGSSGSKF
+543 GNAPLSNSLSKF

-591 PYIHNVKAKNADGT
+591 PFIHNVKAKNEDGT
-605 PSEDELGFHNQKA
+605 PSETQYN
-618 SHFWNYSDAYLGK
+618 SHFWNYSTVYNGG

-637 PWNTYNNICIAE
+637 SWPNNYNYIAAE
-649 KVTYNKSVD
+649 VDYNKSVD

-679 LKFEFHLMDYKLKN
+679 LKFEFHLRDYQLKN
-693 NNNATDVTNQIHFGK
+693 EQNTVDATNQIHFGK
-708 LLKDGHTLVATS
+708 ILEDGHTLVATS
-720 RDGKEGNRDAIGRQP
+720 RDGKVGNRDAIGRQP

-751 VVDVRYF
+751 VIDVRYF
-758 KIQWIDEITAKQYGA
+758 KIKWTDVLVTKNYGA
-773 LTEDFKEDYSC
+773 LTEDFSDKYSC
-784 GNTYNFIVKEEA
+784 GDSYDFIVKEEA
-796 VNKIYASENMS
+796 VNKLYASEDMS
-807 RDEFHIT
+807 RDEFHT
-814 YYPDDKLY
+814 VYTPSKKLY
-822 PTVEDATNST
+822 PTAEDAAADENAYST
-832 NPLSGTSFR
+832 SKTSFA
-841 DLKDWSQAGQTHN
+841 DVSDWKDPGQTHN
-854 MEWTYDVTNF
+854 MKWSLKIADF

-913 NYSQEQWAPAG
+913 NYGQEQWAPAG

-948 TYGTAAHF
+948 AYGTDNF

-969 INDGQVPATVA
+969 INNGQVPATVA
-980 ALVKNAQNVNLIFDE
+980 DLVKNAQKVNLIFDE

-1028 AEITIDGVISLKELG
+1028 AEISANGVISLKEENPGLQ
-1043 NAGKGGNP
+1043 GKP

-1124 LKRTILGPAIQLHA
+1124 LKRTILGPANQLHA
-1138 EAEELRTWYIVK
+1138 EAEALRTWYIVET
-1150 DPVWDETNIKTNLQK
+1150 PFWDQANIKTNLQK

-1175 KLSDLKKADGKA
+1175 KLSELKNADGSP
-1187 KYRVVVDNE
+1187 KYRVVVDGT

>member
-1 MKRKY
+1 MHRKKNI
-6 FSALLM
+6 SPQEIRVL
-12 GALTVAS
+12 S
-19 VSTMTSCKDYDDDIN
+19 I
-34 KVETIAD
+34 ER
-41 ANNALIKKL
+41 KKL

-158 IDETL
+158 IDEPL
-163 NKLGDDVK
+163 NKLGDDVR
-171 KNQNDIKTAQEAI
+171 KNQNHIKTAQEAI

-245 KKLSDEIAK
+245 KKLSDEIAI
-254 VSGDLTALQS
+254 VSGDLTALQA
-264 TVDGIDKAYKEA
+264 TVNGIDEAYKKA
-276 DADLQKQIKDLL
+276 DAYLQKQIEDLFK
-288 ETVNTNKDEAASAIN
+288 TVNTNKDETASAIK
-303 LAVKD
+303 LDVQK
-308 INKLMA
+308 INDLMA
-314 SNKEKLE
+314 SNKTELE

-348 ITINGTEQGLAKWMT
+348 ITINGTEQGLAEWMT
-363 DINNKFDNYY
+363 DINDKFNKYY

-383 DLTKDYK
+383 DLTNDYK
-390 KAVADAAKEASEALS
+390 NAVADAAKKASDALS
-405 DAVKEI
+405 DAVKKI
-411 NRDLGGKI
+411 KKDLGGKI

-447 KFATLH
+447 KFATLQ

-458 TKAADWE
+458 TNAADWE
-465 ADQAKMEATDTKVWT
+465 ADYAKMETTDTKVGT

-509 SQEATNETRAA
+509 SHEATNTRAA
-520 GAPIQVADKKVVD
+520 DAPIQVADKKVEG
-533 GKLILNVQKV
+533 GKLILHVQKV
-543 GNAPLGSSGSKF
+543 GNAPLGDDLNKF

-574 NVFVYSDWARLY
+574 NVVVYSDWARLY

-591 PYIHNVKAKNADGT
+591 PYIHNVKAKNEDGT
-605 PSEDELGFHNQKA
+605 PSETQYN
-618 SHFWNYSDAYLGK
+618 SHFWNYSTVYDGG
-631 TKADEL
+631 TKAKEL
-637 PWNTYNNICIAE
+637 SDVYNTRHIAE
-649 KVTYNKSVD
+649 EVNYNKSVD
-658 LNKLVEVCDKN
+658 LNKLVEVCDKK

-693 NNNATDVTNQIHFGK
+693 ELQTVDATNQIYFGK
-708 LLKDGHTLVATS
+708 LLEDGHTLVATS
-720 RDGKEGNRDAIGRQP
+720 RDGKEANRDAIGRQP

-741 KDVNDPKNVK
+741 KDVNDPKNDK
-751 VVDVRYF
+751 VIDVRYF
-758 KIQWIDEITAKQYGA
+758 KIKWIDEIVAKEYGA
-773 LTEDFKEDYSC
+773 LTKDFTENYSC
-784 GNTYNFIVKEEA
+784 GNTYDFIVNEEA
-796 VNKIYASENMS
+796 VNKVYAFVNMS
-807 RDEFHIT
+807 RDEFHRV
-814 YYPDDKLY
+814 YSPDSHLY
-822 PTVEDATNST
+822 PTVKDATNGT
-832 NPLSGTSFR
+832 NQLANTNFS
-841 DLKDWSQAGQTHN
+841 DLKDWFSAGQTHN
-854 MEWTYDVTNF
+854 MKWTYEVTNF

-948 TYGTAAHF
+948 TYGGAHF

-969 INDGQVPATVA
+969 INNGQVPATVA
-980 ALVKNAQNVNLIFDE
+980 GLVKNAANVNLIFDE

-1016 NGYELKYKNVAA
+1016 NGYELKYKNSAA

-1043 NAGKGGNP
+1043 NAGKGGKP

-1069 DYCGLNETID
+1069 HNCDLNETID

-1124 LKRTILGPAIQLHA
+1124 LKRTILGPANQLHA
-1138 EAEELRTWYIVK
+1138 EAAALRRWYRVEN
-1150 DPVWDETNIKTNLQK
+1150 PFWDQANIKTNLQK

-1175 KLSDLKKADGKA
+1175 KLSELKNADGTT
-1187 KYRVVVDNE
+1187 KYRVVVDGP

>member
-211 TIPGLNEAIKANGVE
+211 TIPGLNDLIKANGVE

-234 EDLKKATEDAQ
+234 EDLKNDIEKAQ
-245 KKLSDEIAK
+245 KQLSDDIAK

-276 DADLQKQIKDLL
+276 DEDLQKQIDDLL
-288 ETVNTNKDEAASAIN
+288 KTVKTNKDEVSAIK

-308 INKLMA
+308 INDLMA
-314 SNKEKLE
+314 SNKTELE

-348 ITINGTEQGLAKWMT
+348 ITINGTEQGLAEWMT
-363 DINNKFDNYY
+363 DINDKFNKYY

-383 DLTKDYK
+383 DLTNDYK
-390 KAVADAAKEASEALS
+390 NAVADAAKKASDALS
-405 DAVKEI
+405 DAVKKI
-411 NRDLGGKI
+411 NTDLGGKI

-447 KFATLH
+447 KFATLQ

-509 SQEATNETRAA
+509 SQEATNTRAA

-543 GNAPLGSSGSKF
+543 GNAPLGHSLSKF

-591 PYIHNVKAKNADGT
+591 PFIHNVKAKNEDGT
-605 PSEDELGFHNQKA
+605 PSETQYN
-618 SHFWNYSDAYLGK
+618 SHFWNYSTVYNGG

-637 PWNTYNNICIAE
+637 SWPNNYDYIAAE
-649 KVTYNKSVD
+649 VDYNKSVD
-658 LNKLVEVCDKN
+658 LNKLVEVCDKQ

-693 NNNATDVTNQIHFGK
+693 EQQTVDATNQIHFGK
-708 LLKDGHTLVATS
+708 LLEDGHTLVATS
-720 RDGKEGNRDAIGRQP
+720 RDGKVGNRDAIGRQP

-758 KIQWIDEITAKQYGA
+758 KVKWTDVLVTKNYGA
-773 LTEDFKEDYSC
+773 LTEDFSDKYSC
-784 GNTYNFIVKEEA
+784 GESYDFIVKEEA
-796 VNKIYASENMS
+796 VNKLYASEDMS
-807 RDEFHIT
+807 RDEFHT
-814 YYPDDKLY
+814 VYTPSAVLY
-822 PTVEDATNST
+822 PTAEDAAAGKNAYSI
-832 NPLSGTSFR
+832 SKTSFA
-841 DLKDWSQAGQTHN
+841 DVHDWTDPGQTHN
-854 MEWTYDVTNF
+854 MKWSLNIADF

-913 NYSQEQWAPAG
+913 NYGQEQWAPAG

-948 TYGTAAHF
+948 TYGTANF

-969 INDGQVPATVA
+969 INNGQVPATVA
-980 ALVKNAQNVNLIFDE
+980 ALVKNAENVNLIFDE

-1028 AEITIDGVISLKELG
+1028 AEITTKGVISLKEENPGLQ
-1043 NAGKGGNP
+1043 GKP

-1124 LKRTILGPAIQLHA
+1124 LKRTILGPANQLHA
-1138 EAEELRTWYIVK
+1138 EAAALRTWYIVET
-1150 DPVWDETNIKTNLQK
+1150 PFWDQANIKTNLQK

-1175 KLSDLKKADGKA
+1175 KLSELKNADGSA
-1187 KYRVVVDNE
+1187 KYRVVVNGT

>member
-1 MKRKY
+1 
-6 FSALLM
+6 
-12 GALTVAS
+12 
-19 VSTMTSCKDYDDDIN
+19 MTSCKDYDDDIN
-34 KVETIAD
+34 NVETIAD

-75 ADAATA
+75 AEAATA
-81 AKNAQATG
+81 AKNAQTTG

-112 AQKAAIEE
+112 AKEAAIAD
-120 ATKQVKELKDQ
+120 ATKQVEELKKR
-131 VDAALSQKLDVA
+131 VETGLSQKVDVA
-143 VFNEAVTK
+143 VFNDAVTN

-163 NKLGDDVK
+163 NKLDNDVK

-192 DAANQIAALE
+192 DATNQIAALE
-202 AYKKTLESE
+202 AYKKTLENE
-211 TIPGLNEAIKANGVE
+211 TIPGLNDLIKANGLE

-234 EDLKKATEDAQ
+234 EDLKNDIEKAQ
-245 KKLSDEIAK
+245 KQLSDDIAK

-288 ETVNTNKDEAASAIN
+288 KTVNTNKDEAASAIK

-308 INKLMA
+308 INNLMA
-314 SNKEKLE
+314 SNKTELE

-328 AKAAKA
+328 EAAAKA

-363 DINNKFDNYY
+363 DINDKFDNYY

-390 KAVADAAKEASEALS
+390 KAVADAAKKASDALS

-447 KFATLH
+447 KFATLQ

-465 ADQAKMEATDTKVWT
+465 ADQAKMEATNTRVWT

-509 SQEATNETRAA
+509 SQEATNTRAA

-543 GNAPLGSSGSKF
+543 GNAPLGNSLSKF

-591 PYIHNVKAKNADGT
+591 PFIHNVKAKNEDGT
-605 PSEDELGFHNQKA
+605 PSERLGD
-618 SHFWNYSDAYLGK
+618 SHFWNYSTVYNGG

-637 PWNTYNNICIAE
+637 SWLNNYNYIAAE
-649 KVTYNKSVD
+649 VDYNKSVD
-658 LNKLVEVCDKN
+658 LNKLVEVCDKQ

-693 NNNATDVTNQIHFGK
+693 EQQTVDATNQIHFGK
-708 LLKDGHTLVATS
+708 LLEDGHTLVATS
-720 RDGKEGNRDAIGRQP
+720 RDGKVGNRDAIGRQP

-758 KIQWIDEITAKQYGA
+758 KVKWTDVLVTNNYGA
-773 LTEDFKEDYSC
+773 LTEDFSDKYSC
-784 GNTYNFIVKEEA
+784 GESYDFIVKEEA
-796 VNKIYASENMS
+796 VNKLYASEDMS
-807 RDEFHIT
+807 RDEFHT
-814 YYPDDKLY
+814 VYTPSAVLY
-822 PTVEDATNST
+822 PTAEDAAANKNAYSI
-832 NPLSGTSFR
+832 SKTSFA
-841 DLKDWSQAGQTHN
+841 DVHDWNDPGQTHN
-854 MEWTYDVTNF
+854 MKWSLNIADF

-878 TVYGVFYKNSN
+878 TVYGVFYKKSN
-889 RNSKI
+889 PNSKI
-894 IFSLTA
+894 IFSLTV
-900 VLKINKMAYADGL
+900 VLEINKMAYADGL

-948 TYGTAAHF
+948 TYGTAHF

-969 INDGQVPATVA
+969 INNGQVPANVA
-980 ALVKNAQNVNLIFDE
+980 ALVKNSENVNLIFDK

-1005 NTKTADWTVAN
+1005 NTNTADWTVVN

-1028 AEITIDGVISLKELG
+1028 AEISANGVISLKEVNPG
-1043 NAGKGGNP
+1043 HEGKP
-1051 TEGALLLVG
+1051 TAGALLLVG

-1124 LKRTILGPAIQLHA
+1124 LKRTILGPANQLHA
-1138 EAEELRTWYIVK
+1138 EAAALRTWYIVK
-1150 DPVWDETNIKTNLQK
+1150 APFWDQANIKTNLQK

-1175 KLSDLKKADGKA
+1175 KLSELKNADGSA
-1187 KYRVVVDNE
+1187 KYRVVVDGT

>member
-143 VFNEAVTK
+143 VFNDAVTK

-171 KNQNDIKTAQEAI
+171 KNQEEIKTAKEAI

-254 VSGDLTALQS
+254 VSGDLTALQA
-264 TVDGIDKAYKEA
+264 TVNGIDEAYKKA

-308 INKLMA
+308 INKLMD
-314 SNKEKLE
+314 SNKTELE

-328 AKAAKA
+328 KAAAKA

-363 DINNKFDNYY
+363 DINNRFDNYY
-373 TTGQIDKKIT
+373 TTGQIDEKIT
-383 DLTKDYK
+383 KLTNDYK
-390 KAVADAAKEASEALS
+390 KAVADAALEASEALS

-447 KFATLH
+447 KFATLQ

-509 SQEATNETRAA
+509 SQEATNTRAA

-543 GNAPLGSSGSKF
+543 GNAPLGNDLYKF

-591 PYIHNVKAKNADGT
+591 PFIHNVKAKNADGT
-605 PSEDELGFHNQKA
+605 PSESQYN
-618 SHFWNYSDAYLGK
+618 SHFWNYSTVYAGG
-631 TKADEL
+631 TKAKEL
-637 PWNTYNNICIAE
+637 SDVYNTLHIAE
-649 KVTYNKSVD
+649 EVNYNKSVD
-658 LNKLVEVCDKN
+658 LNKLVEVCDKK

-693 NNNATDVTNQIHFGK
+693 LNHAVDATNQIHFGK
-708 LLKDGHTLVATS
+708 LLEDGHTLVATS
-720 RDGKEGNRDAIGRQP
+720 RDGKVGNRDAIGRQP

-751 VVDVRYF
+751 VIDVRYF
-758 KIQWIDEITAKQYGA
+758 KIKWIDEIVAKEYGA
-773 LTEDFKEDYSC
+773 LTKDFTENYSC
-784 GNTYNFIVKEEA
+784 GNTYDFIVKEEA
-796 VNKIYASENMS
+796 VNKVYAFENMS
-807 RDEFHIT
+807 RDEFHNV
-814 YYPDDKLY
+814 YYPDSHLY
-822 PTVEDATNST
+822 PTVKDATNGT
-832 NPLSGTSFR
+832 NQLANTNFSDLS
-841 DLKDWSQAGQTHN
+841 DWWSAGQTHN
-854 MEWTYDVTNF
+854 MKWTYDVTNF

-878 TVYGVFYKNSN
+878 TVYGVFYKYSN
-889 RNSKI
+889 PNSKI

-948 TYGTAAHF
+948 TYGRAHF

-969 INDGQVPATVA
+969 INNGQVPATVA
-980 ALVKNAQNVNLIFDE
+980 ELVKNAANVNLIFDE

-1069 DYCGLNETID
+1069 HNCDLNETID

-1124 LKRTILGPAIQLHA
+1124 LKRTILGPANQLHA
-1138 EAEELRTWYIVK
+1138 EAAALRTWYIVET
-1150 DPVWDETNIKTNLQK
+1150 PFWDQANIKTNLQK

-1175 KLSDLKKADGKA
+1175 KLSELKNADGSP
-1187 KYRVVVDNE
+1187 KYRVVVDGT

>member
-254 VSGDLTALQS
+254 VSGDLTALQA
-264 TVDGIDKAYKEA
+264 TVNGIDEAYKKA
-276 DADLQKQIKDLL
+276 DADLQEQIKDLL
-288 ETVNTNKDEAASAIN
+288 KTVNTNKDEAASAIK

-308 INKLMA
+308 INDLMA
-314 SNKEKLE
+314 SNKTELE

-390 KAVADAAKEASEALS
+390 KAVADAAKEASDALS

-447 KFATLH
+447 KFATLQ

-458 TKAADWE
+458 TKEADWE
-465 ADQAKMEATDTKVWT
+465 ADKAKMDEDSYTGTKVYT

-509 SQEATNETRAA
+509 SQEATNTRAA

-543 GNAPLGSSGSKF
+543 GNAPLGNNLYKF

-574 NVFVYSDWARLY
+574 NVFVYSDWVRLY

-605 PSEDELGFHNQKA
+605 PSESQYN
-618 SHFWNYSDAYLGK
+618 SHFWNYSTVYGGGTKAVELGK
-631 TKADEL
+631 DYNTKH
-637 PWNTYNNICIAE
+637 IAE
-649 KVTYNKSVD
+649 EVNYNKSVD
-658 LNKLVEVCDKN
+658 LNKLVEVCDQK

-693 NNNATDVTNQIHFGK
+693 EKNTVDATNQIHFGK
-708 LLKDGHTLVATS
+708 LLEDGHTLVATS
-720 RDGKEGNRDAIGRQP
+720 RDGKVGNRDAIGRQP

-758 KIQWIDEITAKQYGA
+758 KVKWTDVLVTKNYGA
-773 LTEDFKEDYSC
+773 LTEDFSRNYSC
-784 GNTYNFIVKEEA
+784 GESYDFIVEEEA
-796 VNKIYASENMS
+796 VNKLYASEDMS
-807 RDEFHIT
+807 RDEFHAVYT
-814 YYPDDKLY
+814 PSKELY
-822 PTVEDATNST
+822 PTAEDAAAGKNAYDPEKTSFADVSDWT
-832 NPLSGTSFR
+832 NP
-841 DLKDWSQAGQTHN
+841 GQTHN
-854 MEWTYDVTNF
+854 MKWSLNIAEF

-878 TVYGVFYKNSN
+878 TVYGVFYKKSN
-889 RNSKI
+889 PNSKI

-935 KARTINPALRSDA
+935 KARTINPALRSDS

-980 ALVKNAQNVNLIFDE
+980 ALVKNAEKVNLIFDE

-1016 NGYELKYKNVAA
+1016 NGYELNYMNVAA
-1028 AEITIDGVISLKELG
+1028 AKIDKGVISLEEV
-1043 NAGKGGNP
+1043 NPGKQGKP
-1051 TEGALLLVG
+1051 TAGALLLVG

-1069 DYCGLNETID
+1069 DYCGLKETID

-1124 LKRTILGPAIQLHA
+1124 LKRTILGPATLLHA
-1138 EAEELRTWYIVK
+1138 EAAALSKWYIVET
-1150 DPVWDETNIKTNLQK
+1150 PIWDQANIKTNLQK

-1175 KLSDLKKADGKA
+1175 MLSELKNADGSP
-1187 KYRVVVDNE
+1187 KYRVVVNGT

>member
-171 KNQNDIKTAQEAI
+171 KNQNDIKTAQETI

-192 DAANQIAALE
+192 DAAIQIAALE
-202 AYKKTLESE
+202 AYKNTLESE
-211 TIPGLNEAIKANGVE
+211 TIPGLNDLIKANGVE

-234 EDLKKATEDAQ
+234 GDLKNDIEKAQ
-245 KKLSDEIAK
+245 KQLSDDIAK

-276 DADLQKQIKDLL
+276 DEKLQKQINDLL
-288 ETVNTNKDEAASAIN
+288 KTVNTNKDEAASAIK

-308 INKLMA
+308 INDLMA
-314 SNKEKLE
+314 SNKTELE

-390 KAVADAAKEASEALS
+390 EAVAEAAKKASDDLS
-405 DAVKEI
+405 DAVKKI
-411 NRDLGGKI
+411 NKDLGGKI

-447 KFATLH
+447 KFATLQ

-465 ADQAKMEATDTKVWT
+465 ADHAKMEATDTKVWT

-509 SQEATNETRAA
+509 SQEATNTRAA

-543 GNAPLGSSGSKF
+543 GNAPLGHSLSKF

-591 PYIHNVKAKNADGT
+591 PYIHNVKAKNTDGT
-605 PSEDELGFHNQKA
+605 PSETQYN
-618 SHFWNYSDAYLGK
+618 SHFWNYSTVYDGG
-631 TKADEL
+631 TKAKEL
-637 PWNTYNNICIAE
+637 SDIYNSLHIAE
-649 KVTYNKSVD
+649 EVNYNKSVD
-658 LNKLVEVCDKN
+658 LNKLVEVCDKQ

-693 NNNATDVTNQIHFGK
+693 LYEAVDATNQIHFGK
-708 LLKDGHTLVATS
+708 LLEDGHTLVATS

-751 VVDVRYF
+751 VIDVRYF
-758 KIQWIDEITAKQYGA
+758 KIKWIDEIVAKEYGA
-773 LTEDFKEDYSC
+773 LTKDFTENYSC
-784 GNTYNFIVKEEA
+784 GNTYDFIVKEEA
-796 VNKIYASENMS
+796 VNKVYASENMS
-807 RDEFHIT
+807 RDEFHSV
-814 YYPDDKLY
+814 YYPDSHLY
-822 PTVEDATNST
+822 PTVKDATNGT
-832 NPLSGTSFR
+832 NQLANTNFSDLS
-841 DLKDWSQAGQTHN
+841 DWWSAGQTHN
-854 MEWTYDVTNF
+854 MKWTYDVTNF

-913 NYSQEQWAPAG
+913 NYGQEQWAPAG

-948 TYGTAAHF
+948 TYGTANF

-969 INDGQVPATVA
+969 INNGQVPATVA
-980 ALVKNAQNVNLIFDE
+980 ALVKNAEHVNLIFDE

-1028 AEITIDGVISLKELG
+1028 AEISANGVISLKEENPGLQ
-1043 NAGKGGNP
+1043 GKP

-1124 LKRTILGPAIQLHA
+1124 LKRTILGPANQLHA
-1138 EAEELRTWYIVK
+1138 EAAALRTWYIVET
-1150 DPVWDETNIKTNLQK
+1150 PFWDQANIKTNLQK

-1175 KLSDLKKADGKA
+1175 KLSELKNADGSA
-1187 KYRVVVDNE
+1187 KYRVVVNGT

>member
-143 VFNEAVTK
+143 VFNDAVTK

-171 KNQNDIKTAQEAI
+171 KNQNDIKTAQETI

-192 DAANQIAALE
+192 DAAIQIAALE
-202 AYKKTLESE
+202 AYKNTLESE
-211 TIPGLNEAIKANGVE
+211 TIPGLNDLIKANGVE

-234 EDLKKATEDAQ
+234 EDLKNDIEKAQ
-245 KKLSDEIAK
+245 KQLSDDIAK

-288 ETVNTNKDEAASAIN
+288 KTVNTNKDEAASAIK

-308 INKLMA
+308 INDLMA
-314 SNKEKLE
+314 SNKTELE

-390 KAVADAAKEASEALS
+390 KAVADAAKEASDALS
-405 DAVKEI
+405 DAVKKI
-411 NRDLGGKI
+411 NTDLGGKI

-447 KFATLH
+447 KFATLQ

-509 SQEATNETRAA
+509 SQEATNTRAA

-543 GNAPLGSSGSKF
+543 GNAPLGNSHSKF

-591 PYIHNVKAKNADGT
+591 PFIHNVKAKNEDGT
-605 PSEDELGFHNQKA
+605 PSESQYN
-618 SHFWNYSDAYLGK
+618 SHFWNYSTVYNGG

-637 PWNTYNNICIAE
+637 SWQNNYDYIAAE
-649 KVTYNKSVD
+649 VDYNKSVD
-658 LNKLVEVCDKN
+658 LNKLVEVCDKK

-693 NNNATDVTNQIHFGK
+693 LQETVDATNQIHFGK
-708 LLKDGHTLVATS
+708 LLEDGHTLVATS
-720 RDGKEGNRDAIGRQP
+720 RDGKVGNRDAIGRQP

-758 KIQWIDEITAKQYGA
+758 KVKWTDVLVTKNYGA
-773 LTEDFKEDYSC
+773 LTEDFSDKYSC
-784 GNTYNFIVKEEA
+784 GESYDFIVKEEA
-796 VNKIYASENMS
+796 VNKLYASVDMS
-807 RDEFHIT
+807 RDEFHT
-814 YYPDDKLY
+814 VYTPSQKLY
-822 PTVEDATNST
+822 PTAEDAAADENAYST
-832 NPLSGTSFR
+832 SKTSFA
-841 DLKDWSQAGQTHN
+841 DVHDWYDPGQTHN
-854 MEWTYDVTNF
+854 MKWSLNIEYF

-913 NYSQEQWAPAG
+913 NYGQEQWAPAG

-948 TYGTAAHF
+948 TYGTANF

-969 INDGQVPATVA
+969 INNGQVPATVA
-980 ALVKNAQNVNLIFDE
+980 ALVKNAENVNLIFDE

-1028 AEITIDGVISLKELG
+1028 AEISANGVISLKEENPGLQ
-1043 NAGKGGNP
+1043 GKP

-1124 LKRTILGPAIQLHA
+1124 LKRTILGPANQLHA
-1138 EAEELRTWYIVK
+1138 EAAALRTWYIVET
-1150 DPVWDETNIKTNLQK
+1150 PFWDQANIKTNLQK

-1175 KLSDLKKADGKA
+1175 KLSELKNADGSA
-1187 KYRVVVDNE
+1187 KYRVVVNGT

>member
-34 KVETIAD
+34 NVETIAD

-75 ADAATA
+75 AEAATA

-143 VFNEAVTK
+143 VFNDAVTK

-171 KNQNDIKTAQEAI
+171 KNQNDIKTAQETI

-192 DAANQIAALE
+192 DAAIQIAALE
-202 AYKKTLESE
+202 AYKNTLESE
-211 TIPGLNEAIKANGVE
+211 TIPGLNDLIKANGVE

-234 EDLKKATEDAQ
+234 GDLKNDIEKAQ
-245 KKLSDEIAK
+245 KQLSDDIAK

-288 ETVNTNKDEAASAIN
+288 QTVNTNKEEAASAIK

-308 INKLMA
+308 INDLMA
-314 SNKEKLE
+314 SNKTELE

-348 ITINGTEQGLAKWMT
+348 ITINGTEQGLVKWMT

-390 KAVADAAKEASEALS
+390 KAVADAALEASEALS
-405 DAVKEI
+405 DAVKKI
-411 NRDLGGKI
+411 NTDLGGKI

-447 KFATLH
+447 KFATLK

-465 ADQAKMEATDTKVWT
+465 ADKAKMEATDTKVWT

-543 GNAPLGSSGSKF
+543 GNAPLSNKGSKF

-591 PYIHNVKAKNADGT
+591 PYIHNVKAKNEDGT
-605 PSEDELGFHNQKA
+605 PSETQFN
-618 SHFWNYSDAYLGK
+618 SHFWDYSTVYGGGTKAVELGK
-631 TKADEL
+631 DYNTKH
-637 PWNTYNNICIAE
+637 IAE
-649 KVTYNKSVD
+649 EVNYNKSVD
-658 LNKLVEVCDKN
+658 LNKLVEVCDQK

-693 NNNATDVTNQIHFGK
+693 KENTDATNQIYFGK
-708 LLKDGHTLVATS
+708 LLEDGHTLVATS
-720 RDGKEGNRDAIGRQP
+720 RDGKVGNRDAIGRQP

-758 KIQWIDEITAKQYGA
+758 KVKWTDVLVTKNYGA
-773 LTEDFKEDYSC
+773 LTEDFSRNYSC
-784 GNTYNFIVKEEA
+784 GESYDFIVEEEA
-796 VNKIYASENMS
+796 VNKLYASEDMS
-807 RDEFHIT
+807 RDEFHT
-814 YYPDDKLY
+814 VYTPSKELY
-822 PTVEDATNST
+822 PTAEDAAAGENAYD
-832 NPLSGTSFR
+832 PEKTSFA
-841 DLKDWSQAGQTHN
+841 DVSDWKDPGQTHN
-854 MEWTYDVTNF
+854 MKWSLNIEDF

-889 RNSKI
+889 PNSKI

-948 TYGTAAHF
+948 TYGTANF

-969 INDGQVPATVA
+969 INNGQVPATVA
-980 ALVKNAQNVNLIFDE
+980 DLVKNAQKVNLIFDE

-1016 NGYELKYKNVAA
+1016 SGYELKYKDVAA
-1028 AEITIDGVISLKELG
+1028 AEISAKGVISLKEEKPGLQ
-1043 NAGKGGNP
+1043 GKP
-1051 TEGALLLVG
+1051 TAGALLLVG

-1069 DYCGLNETID
+1069 DYCGLKETID

-1124 LKRTILGPAIQLHA
+1124 LKRTILGPANQLHA
-1138 EAEELRTWYIVK
+1138 EAEALRTWYIVK

-1187 KYRVVVDNE
+1187 KYRVVVDKD

-1219 VSVKTKWGTFTQN
+1219 VSVETKWGTFTQN

>member
-143 VFNEAVTK
+143 VFNDAVTK

-192 DAANQIAALE
+192 DAAIQIAALE
-202 AYKKTLESE
+202 AYKNTLESE
-211 TIPGLNEAIKANGVE
+211 TIPGLNDLIKANGVE

-234 EDLKKATEDAQ
+234 EDLKNDIEKAQ
-245 KKLSDEIAK
+245 KQLSDDIAK

-276 DADLQKQIKDLL
+276 DEDLQKQIDDLL
-288 ETVNTNKDEAASAIN
+288 KTVKTNKDEVSAIK

-308 INKLMA
+308 INDLMA
-314 SNKEKLE
+314 SNKTKLE

-348 ITINGTEQGLAKWMT
+348 ITINGTEKGLAIWMT
-363 DINNKFDNYY
+363 EINSKFDNYY
-373 TTGQIDKKIT
+373 TTGEIDGKIT
-383 DLTKDYK
+383 KLTKDYK
-390 KAVADAAKEASEALS
+390 EAVAKAAKEASDALS
-405 DAVKEI
+405 DAVKKI
-411 NRDLGGKI
+411 NTDLGGKI

-447 KFATLH
+447 KFATLQ

-465 ADQAKMEATDTKVWT
+465 ADHAKMEATDTKVWT

-509 SQEATNETRAA
+509 SQEATNTRAA

-543 GNAPLGSSGSKF
+543 GNAPLGHSFSKF

-591 PYIHNVKAKNADGT
+591 PFIHNVKAKNEDGT
-605 PSEDELGFHNQKA
+605 PSETQYN
-618 SHFWNYSDAYLGK
+618 SHFWNYSTVYNGG

-637 PWNTYNNICIAE
+637 SWPNNYDYIAAE
-649 KVTYNKSVD
+649 VDYNKSVD
-658 LNKLVEVCDKN
+658 LNKLVEVCDKQ

-693 NNNATDVTNQIHFGK
+693 EQQTVDATNQIHFGK
-708 LLKDGHTLVATS
+708 LLEDGHTLVATS
-720 RDGKEGNRDAIGRQP
+720 RDGKVGNRDAIGRQP

-758 KIQWIDEITAKQYGA
+758 KVKWTDVLVTKNYGA
-773 LTEDFKEDYSC
+773 LTEDFSDKYSC
-784 GNTYNFIVKEEA
+784 GESYDFIVKEEA
-796 VNKIYASENMS
+796 VNKLYASVDMS
-807 RDEFHIT
+807 RDEFHT
-814 YYPDDKLY
+814 VYTPSAVLY
-822 PTVEDATNST
+822 PTAEDAAADENAYST
-832 NPLSGTSFR
+832 SKTSFA
-841 DLKDWSQAGQTHN
+841 DVHDWYDPGQTHN
-854 MEWTYDVTNF
+854 MKWSLNIADF

-913 NYSQEQWAPAG
+913 NYGQEQWAPAG

-948 TYGTAAHF
+948 AYGTANF

-969 INDGQVPATVA
+969 INNGQVPATVA
-980 ALVKNAQNVNLIFDE
+980 ALVKNAEHVNLIFDE

-1016 NGYELKYKNVAA
+1016 YGYELKYKNEAA
-1028 AEITIDGVISLKELG
+1028 AEITTKGVISLKEENPGLQ
-1043 NAGKGGNP
+1043 GKP

-1124 LKRTILGPAIQLHA
+1124 LKRTILGPANQLHA
-1138 EAEELRTWYIVK
+1138 EAAALRTWYIVET
-1150 DPVWDETNIKTNLQK
+1150 PFWDQANIKTNLQK

-1175 KLSDLKKADGKA
+1175 KLSELKNADGSP
-1187 KYRVVVDNE
+1187 KYRVVVNGT

>member
-50 QEQTSALQTALTT
+50 QEQTSALQTALST

-81 AKNAQATG
+81 AQNAQATG

-171 KNQNDIKTAQEAI
+171 KNQNDIKTAQETI

-192 DAANQIAALE
+192 DAAIQIAALE
-202 AYKKTLESE
+202 AYKNTLESE
-211 TIPGLNEAIKANGVE
+211 TIPGLNDLIKANGVE

-234 EDLKKATEDAQ
+234 GDLKNDIEKAQ
-245 KKLSDEIAK
+245 KQLSDDIAK

-288 ETVNTNKDEAASAIN
+288 KTVNTNKDEAASAIK
-303 LAVKD
+303 LEVQK
-308 INKLMA
+308 INDLMA
-314 SNKEKLE
+314 SNKTELE

-405 DAVKEI
+405 DAVKKI
-411 NRDLGGKI
+411 NTDLGGKI

-447 KFATLH
+447 KFATLQ

-509 SQEATNETRAA
+509 SQEATNTRAA

-543 GNAPLGSSGSKF
+543 GNAPLGHSLSKF

-591 PYIHNVKAKNADGT
+591 PYIHNVKAKNEDGT
-605 PSEDELGFHNQKA
+605 PSETQYN
-618 SHFWNYSDAYLGK
+618 SHFWNYSTVYNGG

-637 PWNTYNNICIAE
+637 SWPNNYDYIAAE
-649 KVTYNKSVD
+649 VDYNKSVD
-658 LNKLVEVCDKN
+658 LNKLVEVCDKQ

-693 NNNATDVTNQIHFGK
+693 EQQTVDATNQIHFGK
-708 LLKDGHTLVATS
+708 LLEDGHTLVATS
-720 RDGKEGNRDAIGRQP
+720 RDGKVGNRDAIGRQP

-758 KIQWIDEITAKQYGA
+758 KVKWTDVLVTKNYGA
-773 LTEDFKEDYSC
+773 LTEDFSDKYSC
-784 GNTYNFIVKEEA
+784 GESYDFIVKEEA
-796 VNKIYASENMS
+796 VNKLYASEDMS
-807 RDEFHIT
+807 RDEFHT
-814 YYPDDKLY
+814 VYTPSKKLY
-822 PTVEDATNST
+822 PTAEDAAADENAYST
-832 NPLSGTSFR
+832 SKTSFA
-841 DLKDWSQAGQTHN
+841 DVHDWYDPGQTHN
-854 MEWTYDVTNF
+854 MKWSLNIADF

-913 NYSQEQWAPAG
+913 NYGQEQWAPAG

-948 TYGTAAHF
+948 TYGTANF

-969 INDGQVPATVA
+969 INNGQVPATVA
-980 ALVKNAQNVNLIFDE
+980 KLVNYADHVNLIYDE

-1016 NGYELKYKNVAA
+1016 HGYELKYKNVAA
-1028 AEITIDGVISLKELG
+1028 AEITTKGVISLKEMG

-1124 LKRTILGPAIQLHA
+1124 LKRTILGPANQLHA
-1138 EAEELRTWYIVK
+1138 EAAALRTWYIVK
-1150 DPVWDETNIKTNLQK
+1150 APFWDQANIKTNLQK

-1175 KLSDLKKADGKA
+1175 KLSELKNADGSA
-1187 KYRVVVDNE
+1187 KYRVVVDGT

-1219 VSVKTKWGTFTQN
+1219 VSVETKWGTFTQN

>member
-1 MKRKY
+1 M
-6 FSALLM
+6 ALL
-12 GALTVAS
+12 V
-19 VSTMTSCKDYDDDIN
+19 TSCKDYDDDIN

-171 KNQNDIKTAQEAI
+171 KNQNDIKTAQETI

-192 DAANQIAALE
+192 DAAIQIAALE

-211 TIPGLNEAIKANGVE
+211 TIPGLNEAIKANGIE

-254 VSGDLTALQS
+254 VSGDLTALQA
-264 TVDGIDKAYKEA
+264 TVNGIDEAYKKA
-276 DADLQKQIKDLL
+276 DADLQEQIKDLL
-288 ETVNTNKDEAASAIN
+288 KTVNTNKDEAASAIK

-308 INKLMA
+308 INKLMD
-314 SNKEKLE
+314 SNKTELE

-348 ITINGTEQGLAKWMT
+348 ITINGTEQGLAEWMT
-363 DINNKFDNYY
+363 DINDKFNKYY
-373 TTGQIDKKIT
+373 TTGQIDEKIT
-383 DLTKDYK
+383 ELTKDYK

-405 DAVKEI
+405 DAVKKI
-411 NRDLGGKI
+411 NTDLGGKI

-447 KFATLH
+447 KFATLK

-465 ADQAKMEATDTKVWT
+465 ADKAKMEATDTKVWT

-591 PYIHNVKAKNADGT
+591 PFIHNVKAKNEDGT
-605 PSEDELGFHNQKA
+605 PSETQFN
-618 SHFWNYSDAYLGK
+618 SHFWDYSTVYGGG
-631 TKADEL
+631 TKAVEL
-637 PWNTYNNICIAE
+637 SWPNNYDYIAAE
-649 KVTYNKSVD
+649 VDYNKSVD
-658 LNKLVEVCDKN
+658 LNKLVEVCDKQ

-693 NNNATDVTNQIHFGK
+693 ELQTVDATNQIHFGK
-708 LLKDGHTLVATS
+708 LLEDGHTLVATS
-720 RDGKEGNRDAIGRQP
+720 RDGKVGNRDAIGRQP

-758 KIQWIDEITAKQYGA
+758 KVKWTDVLVTKNYGA
-773 LTEDFKEDYSC
+773 LRKDFSDKYSC
-784 GNTYNFIVKEEA
+784 GESYDFIVKEEA
-796 VNKIYASENMS
+796 VNKLYASEDMS
-807 RDEFHIT
+807 RDEFHT
-814 YYPDDKLY
+814 VYTPSAELY
-822 PTVEDATNST
+822 PTAEDAAAGENAYSI
-832 NPLSGTSFR
+832 SKTSFA
-841 DLKDWSQAGQTHN
+841 DVHDWTDPGQTHN
-854 MEWTYDVTNF
+854 MKWSLNIADF

-913 NYSQEQWAPAG
+913 NYGQEQWAPAG

-948 TYGTAAHF
+948 TYGTANF

-969 INDGQVPATVA
+969 INNGQVPATVA
-980 ALVKNAQNVNLIFDE
+980 ALVKNAEHVNLIFDE

-1016 NGYELKYKNVAA
+1016 YGYELKYKNEAA
-1028 AEITIDGVISLKELG
+1028 AEITTKGVISLKEMG
-1043 NAGKGGNP
+1043 EAGKGGNP
-1051 TEGALLLVG
+1051 TAGALLLVG

-1124 LKRTILGPAIQLHA
+1124 LKRTILGPANQLHA
-1138 EAEELRTWYIVK
+1138 EAEALRTWYIVK
-1150 DPVWDETNIKTNLQK
+1150 APFWDQANIKTNLQK

-1175 KLSDLKKADGKA
+1175 KLSELKNADGSP
-1187 KYRVVVDNE
+1187 KYRVEVNGT

-1219 VSVKTKWGTFTQN
+1219 VSVETKWGTFTQN

>member
-254 VSGDLTALQS
+254 VSGDLTALQA
-264 TVDGIDKAYKEA
+264 TVNGIDEAYKKA
-276 DADLQKQIKDLL
+276 DAYLQKQIEDLFK
-288 ETVNTNKDEAASAIN
+288 TVNTNKDETASAIK
-303 LAVKD
+303 LEVQK
-308 INKLMA
+308 INDLMA
-314 SNKEKLE
+314 SNKTELE

-383 DLTKDYK
+383 DLTNDYK
-390 KAVADAAKEASEALS
+390 NAVADAAKKASDALS
-405 DAVKEI
+405 DAVKKI
-411 NRDLGGKI
+411 NKDLGGKI

-447 KFATLH
+447 KFATLQ

-509 SQEATNETRAA
+509 SQEATNTRAA

-543 GNAPLGSSGSKF
+543 GNAPLGDDLYKF

-591 PYIHNVKAKNADGT
+591 PYIHNVKAKNEDGT
-605 PSEDELGFHNQKA
+605 PSETQYN
-618 SHFWNYSDAYLGK
+618 SHFWNYSTVYAGG
-631 TKADEL
+631 TKAKEL
-637 PWNTYNNICIAE
+637 SDVYNTLHIAE
-649 KVTYNKSVD
+649 EVNYNKSVD
-658 LNKLVEVCDKN
+658 LNKLVEVCDKK

-693 NNNATDVTNQIHFGK
+693 ELQTVDATNQIHFGK
-708 LLKDGHTLVATS
+708 LLEDGHTLVATS

-751 VVDVRYF
+751 VIDVRYF
-758 KIQWIDEITAKQYGA
+758 KIKWIDEIVAKEYGA
-773 LTEDFKEDYSC
+773 LTKDFTENYSC
-784 GNTYNFIVKEEA
+784 GNTYDFIVKEEA
-796 VNKIYASENMS
+796 VNKVYASENMS
-807 RDEFHIT
+807 RDEFHSV
-814 YYPDDKLY
+814 YYPDRHLY
-822 PTVEDATNST
+822 PTVKDATNGT
-832 NPLSGTSFR
+832 NQLANTNFS
-841 DLKDWSQAGQTHN
+841 DLTDWWSAGQTHN
-854 MEWTYDVTNF
+854 MKWTYDVTNF

-948 TYGTAAHF
+948 TYGRAHF

-969 INDGQVPATVA
+969 INNGQVPATVA
-980 ALVKNAQNVNLIFDE
+980 ELVKNAANVNLIFDE

-1069 DYCGLNETID
+1069 HNCDLNETID

-1124 LKRTILGPAIQLHA
+1124 LKRTILGPANQLHA
-1138 EAEELRTWYIVK
+1138 EAAALRTWYIVET
-1150 DPVWDETNIKTNLQK
+1150 PFWDQANIKTNLQK

-1175 KLSDLKKADGKA
+1175 KLSELKNADGSP
-1187 KYRVVVDNE
+1187 KYRVVVDGT

>member
-288 ETVNTNKDEAASAIN
+288 QTVNTNKEEAASAIK

-308 INKLMA
+308 INDLMA
-314 SNKEKLE
+314 SNKTELE

-348 ITINGTEQGLAKWMT
+348 ITINGTEQGLVKWMT

-390 KAVADAAKEASEALS
+390 KAVADAALEASEALS

-447 KFATLH
+447 KFATLQ

-509 SQEATNETRAA
+509 SQEATNTRAA

-543 GNAPLGSSGSKF
+543 GNAPLGHSLSKF

-605 PSEDELGFHNQKA
+605 PSETQYN
-618 SHFWNYSDAYLGK
+618 SHFWNYSTVYNGG

-637 PWNTYNNICIAE
+637 SWPNNYDYIAAE
-649 KVTYNKSVD
+649 VDYNKSVD
-658 LNKLVEVCDKN
+658 LNKLVEVCDKQ

-693 NNNATDVTNQIHFGK
+693 ELQTVDATNQIHFGK
-708 LLKDGHTLVATS
+708 LLEDGHTLVATS

-758 KIQWIDEITAKQYGA
+758 KVKWTDVLVTKNYGA
-773 LTEDFKEDYSC
+773 LTEDFSDKYSC
-784 GNTYNFIVKEEA
+784 GESYDFIVKEEA
-796 VNKIYASENMS
+796 VNKLYASEDMS
-807 RDEFHIT
+807 RDEFHT
-814 YYPDDKLY
+814 VYTPSAVLY
-822 PTVEDATNST
+822 PTAEDAAAGKNAYSI
-832 NPLSGTSFR
+832 SKTSFA
-841 DLKDWSQAGQTHN
+841 DVHDWTDPGQTHN
-854 MEWTYDVTNF
+854 MKWSLNIADF

-913 NYSQEQWAPAG
+913 NYGQEQWAPAG

-948 TYGTAAHF
+948 TYGTANF

-969 INDGQVPATVA
+969 INNGQVPATVA
-980 ALVKNAQNVNLIFDE
+980 ALVKNAENVNLIFDE

-1028 AEITIDGVISLKELG
+1028 AEISANGVISLKEENPGLQ
-1043 NAGKGGNP
+1043 GKP

-1124 LKRTILGPAIQLHA
+1124 LKRTILGPANQLHA
-1138 EAEELRTWYIVK
+1138 EAAALRTWYIVET
-1150 DPVWDETNIKTNLQK
+1150 PFWDQANIKTNLQK

-1175 KLSDLKKADGKA
+1175 KLSELKNADGSP
-1187 KYRVVVDNE
+1187 KYRVVVNGT

>member
-192 DAANQIAALE
+192 DAAIQIAALE
-202 AYKKTLESE
+202 AYKNTLESE
-211 TIPGLNEAIKANGVE
+211 TIPGLNDLIKANGVE

-234 EDLKKATEDAQ
+234 EDLKNDIEKAQ
-245 KKLSDEIAK
+245 KQLSDDIAK

-288 ETVNTNKDEAASAIN
+288 KTVNTNKDEAASAIK

-308 INKLMA
+308 INDLMA
-314 SNKEKLE
+314 SNKTELE

-405 DAVKEI
+405 DAVKKI
-411 NRDLGGKI
+411 NTDLGGKI

-447 KFATLH
+447 KFATLQ

-509 SQEATNETRAA
+509 SQEATNTRAA

-543 GNAPLGSSGSKF
+543 GNAPLGNSLSKF

-591 PYIHNVKAKNADGT
+591 PYIHNVKAKNTDGT
-605 PSEDELGFHNQKA
+605 PSETQYN
-618 SHFWNYSDAYLGK
+618 SHFWNYSTVYNGG

-637 PWNTYNNICIAE
+637 SWPNNYDYIAAE
-649 KVTYNKSVD
+649 VDYNKSVD
-658 LNKLVEVCDKN
+658 LNKLVEVCDKQ

-693 NNNATDVTNQIHFGK
+693 EQNTVDATNQIHFGK
-708 LLKDGHTLVATS
+708 ILEDGHTLVATS

-758 KIQWIDEITAKQYGA
+758 KVKWTDVLVTKNYGA
-773 LTEDFKEDYSC
+773 LTEDFSDKYSC
-784 GNTYNFIVKEEA
+784 GNSYDFIVKEEA
-796 VNKIYASENMS
+796 VNKLYASEDMS
-807 RDEFHIT
+807 RDEFHT
-814 YYPDDKLY
+814 VYTPSAVLY
-822 PTVEDATNST
+822 PTAEDAAAGENAYST
-832 NPLSGTSFR
+832 SKTSFS
-841 DLKDWSQAGQTHN
+841 DVYDWSDPGQTHN
-854 MEWTYDVTNF
+854 MKWSLNIADF

-913 NYSQEQWAPAG
+913 NYGQEQWAPAG

-948 TYGTAAHF
+948 AYGTANF

-969 INDGQVPATVA
+969 INNGQVPATVA
-980 ALVKNAQNVNLIFDE
+980 ALVKNAENVNLIFDE

-1016 NGYELKYKNVAA
+1016 YGYELKYKNEAA
-1028 AEITIDGVISLKELG
+1028 AEITTKGVISLKEENPGLQ
-1043 NAGKGGNP
+1043 GKP

-1124 LKRTILGPAIQLHA
+1124 LKRTILGPANQLHA
-1138 EAEELRTWYIVK
+1138 EAAALRTWYIVET
-1150 DPVWDETNIKTNLQK
+1150 PFWDQANIKTNLQK

-1175 KLSDLKKADGKA
+1175 KLSELKNADGSA
-1187 KYRVVVDNE
+1187 KYRVVVNGT

>member
-6 FSALLM
+6 LSALLM

-34 KVETIAD
+34 NVETIAD

-75 ADAATA
+75 AEAATA
-81 AKNAQATG
+81 AKNAQTTG

-112 AQKAAIEE
+112 AKEAAIAD
-120 ATKQVKELKDQ
+120 ATKQVEELKKQ
-131 VDAALSQKLDVA
+131 VEAALSQKVDVA
-143 VFNEAVTK
+143 VFNDAVTK

-158 IDETL
+158 IDDTL

-202 AYKKTLESE
+202 AYKKTLENE
-211 TIPGLNEAIKANGVE
+211 TIPGLNALIKANGVD

-234 EDLKKATEDAQ
+234 EDLKSDIEKAQ

-254 VSGDLTALQS
+254 VSGDLTALES
-264 TVDGIDKAYKEA
+264 TVKGIDKAYKEA
-276 DADLQKQIKDLL
+276 DADLQNQIKDLL
-288 ETVNTNKDEAASAIN
+288 KTVNTNKDETASAIK
-303 LAVKD
+303 LEVQK
-308 INKLMA
+308 INGLMA
-314 SNKEKLE
+314 SNKTELE

-328 AKAAKA
+328 EAAAKA

-363 DINNKFDNYY
+363 DINDKFDNYY

-390 KAVADAAKEASEALS
+390 KAVADAAKEASDALS

-447 KFATLH
+447 KFATLQ

-465 ADQAKMEATDTKVWT
+465 ADKAKMDEESYTGTKVYT

-509 SQEATNETRAA
+509 SQEATNTRAA

-543 GNAPLGSSGSKF
+543 GNAPLGNSLSKF

-591 PYIHNVKAKNADGT
+591 PFIHNVKAKNADGT
-605 PSEDELGFHNQKA
+605 PSELEELNA
-618 SHFWNYSDAYLGK
+618 HFWNYSTVYNGG

-637 PWNTYNNICIAE
+637 GWRNNYEYIAAE
-649 KVTYNKSVD
+649 VDYNKSVD
-658 LNKLVEVCDKN
+658 LNKLVEVCDKK

-693 NNNATDVTNQIHFGK
+693 EQNTVDATNQIHFGK
-708 LLKDGHTLVATS
+708 LLEDGHTLVATS
-720 RDGKEGNRDAIGRQP
+720 RDGKVGNRDAIGRQP

-758 KIQWIDEITAKQYGA
+758 KVKWTDVLATKNYGA
-773 LTEDFKEDYSC
+773 LTENFSDKYSC
-784 GNTYNFIVKEEA
+784 GESYDFIVKEEA
-796 VNKIYASENMS
+796 VNKLYASEDMS
-807 RDEFHIT
+807 RTEFHTVYI
-814 YYPDDKLY
+814 PSAVLY
-822 PTVEDATNST
+822 PTAEDAAAGENAYST
-832 NPLSGTSFR
+832 SKTSFS
-841 DLKDWSQAGQTHN
+841 DVYDWNDPGQTHN
-854 MEWTYDVTNF
+854 MKWSLNIADF

-878 TVYGVFYKNSN
+878 TVYGVFYKKSN
-889 RNSKI
+889 PNSKI

-948 TYGTAAHF
+948 TYGTAHF

-969 INDGQVPATVA
+969 INNGQVPATVA
-980 ALVKNAQNVNLIFDE
+980 ALVKNSENVNLIFDK

-1005 NTKTADWTVAN
+1005 NTKTADWTVVN

-1028 AEITIDGVISLKELG
+1028 AEISANGVISLKEVNPG
-1043 NAGKGGNP
+1043 HEGKP
-1051 TEGALLLVG
+1051 TAGALLLVG

-1124 LKRTILGPAIQLHA
+1124 LKRTILGPANQLHA
-1138 EAEELRTWYIVK
+1138 EAAALRTWYIVK
-1150 DPVWDETNIKTNLQK
+1150 APFWDQANIKTNLQK

-1175 KLSDLKKADGKA
+1175 KLSELKNADGSA
-1187 KYRVVVDNE
+1187 KYRVVVDGT

>member
-254 VSGDLTALQS
+254 VSGDLTALQA
-264 TVDGIDKAYKEA
+264 TVNGIDEAYKKA
-276 DADLQKQIKDLL
+276 DADLQEQIKDLL
-288 ETVNTNKDEAASAIN
+288 KTVNTNKDETASTIKLEVQKIN
-303 LAVKD
+303 D
-308 INKLMA
+308 LMA
-314 SNKEKLE
+314 SNKTELE

-348 ITINGTEQGLAKWMT
+348 ITINGTEKGLAKWMT

-373 TTGQIDKKIT
+373 TTGQIDEKIT
-383 DLTKDYK
+383 NLTNDYK

-405 DAVKEI
+405 DAVKKI
-411 NRDLGGKI
+411 NTDLGGKI

-447 KFATLH
+447 KFATLQ

-509 SQEATNETRAA
+509 SQEATNTRAA

-543 GNAPLGSSGSKF
+543 GNAPLGHSLSKF

-591 PYIHNVKAKNADGT
+591 PFIHNVKAKNEDGT
-605 PSEDELGFHNQKA
+605 PSETQYN
-618 SHFWNYSDAYLGK
+618 SHFWNYSTVYNGG

-637 PWNTYNNICIAE
+637 SWPNNYDYIAAE
-649 KVTYNKSVD
+649 VDYNKSVD
-658 LNKLVEVCDKN
+658 LNKLVEVCDKK

-693 NNNATDVTNQIHFGK
+693 EQQTVDATNQIHFGK
-708 LLKDGHTLVATS
+708 LLEDGHTLVATS
-720 RDGKEGNRDAIGRQP
+720 RDGKKGNRDAIGRQP

-758 KIQWIDEITAKQYGA
+758 KVKWTDVLVTKNYGA
-773 LTEDFKEDYSC
+773 LTEDFSDKYSC
-784 GNTYNFIVKEEA
+784 GESYDFIVKEEA
-796 VNKIYASENMS
+796 VNKLYASEDMS
-807 RDEFHIT
+807 RDEFHT
-814 YYPDDKLY
+814 VYTPSAVLY
-822 PTVEDATNST
+822 PTAEDAAAGENAYST
-832 NPLSGTSFR
+832 SKTSFS
-841 DLKDWSQAGQTHN
+841 DVYDWSDPGQTHN
-854 MEWTYDVTNF
+854 MKWSLNIADF

-889 RNSKI
+889 PNSKI

-969 INDGQVPATVA
+969 INNGQVPATVA
-980 ALVKNAQNVNLIFDE
+980 ALVKNAQNVHLIFDE

-1028 AEITIDGVISLKELG
+1028 AEISANGVISLKEENPGLQ
-1043 NAGKGGNP
+1043 GKP

-1124 LKRTILGPAIQLHA
+1124 LKRTILGPANQLHA
-1138 EAEELRTWYIVK
+1138 EAAALRTWYIVET
-1150 DPVWDETNIKTNLQK
+1150 PFWDQANIKTNLQK

-1175 KLSDLKKADGKA
+1175 KLSELKNADGSA
-1187 KYRVVVDNE
+1187 KYRVVVNGT

>member
-81 AKNAQATG
+81 AQNAQATG
-89 DDALAKAKT
+89 DDVLAKAKT

-192 DAANQIAALE
+192 DAAIQIAALE
-202 AYKKTLESE
+202 AYKNTLESE
-211 TIPGLNEAIKANGVE
+211 TIPGLNDLIKANGVE

-234 EDLKKATEDAQ
+234 EDLKNDIEKAQ
-245 KKLSDEIAK
+245 KQLSDDIAK

-288 ETVNTNKDEAASAIN
+288 QTVNTNKEEAASAIK

-308 INKLMA
+308 INDLMA
-314 SNKEKLE
+314 SNKTELE
-321 KYAKDEA
+321 KYAKDEAAKA

-405 DAVKEI
+405 DAVKKI
-411 NRDLGGKI
+411 NTDLGGKI

-447 KFATLH
+447 KFATLQ

-465 ADQAKMEATDTKVWT
+465 ADKAKMDEESYTGTKVYT
-480 YINDKETIVNYLLN
+480 YINDKETIVN
-494 PTGVTLDD
+494 
-502 IASLEFV
+502 
-509 SQEATNETRAA
+509 
-520 GAPIQVADKKVVD
+520 
-533 GKLILNVQKV
+533 
-543 GNAPLGSSGSKF
+543 
-555 PIVALK
+555 
-561 AKLADKVL
+561 
-569 AENEQ
+569 
-574 NVFVYSDWARLY
+574 
-586 ESTER
+586 
-591 PYIHNVKAKNADGT
+591 
-605 PSEDELGFHNQKA
+605 
-618 SHFWNYSDAYLGK
+618 
-631 TKADEL
+631 
-637 PWNTYNNICIAE
+637 
-649 KVTYNKSVD
+649 
-658 LNKLVEVCDKN
+658 
-669 GSIYDLDKFG
+669 
-679 LKFEFHLMDYKLKN
+679 
-693 NNNATDVTNQIHFGK
+693 
-708 LLKDGHTLVATS
+708 
-720 RDGKEGNRDAIGRQP
+720 
-735 MIQAVL
+735 
-741 KDVNDPKNVK
+741 
-751 VVDVRYF
+751 
-758 KIQWIDEITAKQYGA
+758 
-773 LTEDFKEDYSC
+773 
-784 GNTYNFIVKEEA
+784 
-796 VNKIYASENMS
+796 
-807 RDEFHIT
+807 
-814 YYPDDKLY
+814 
-822 PTVEDATNST
+822 
-832 NPLSGTSFR
+832 
-841 DLKDWSQAGQTHN
+841 
-854 MEWTYDVTNF
+854 
-864 KATQAEYEAGKAVR
+864 
-878 TVYGVFYKNSN
+878 
-889 RNSKI
+889 
-894 IFSLTA
+894 
-900 VLKINKMAYADGL
+900 
-913 NYSQEQWAPAG
+913 
-924 LTMANGLSNAS
+924 
-935 KARTINPALRSDA
+935 
-948 TYGTAAHF
+948 
-956 TDAQIIGDLKAGY
+956 
-969 INDGQVPATVA
+969 
-980 ALVKNAQNVNLIFDE
+980 
-995 ARLSEVASAT
+995 
-1005 NTKTADWTVAN
+1005 
-1016 NGYELKYKNVAA
+1016 
-1028 AEITIDGVISLKELG
+1028 
-1043 NAGKGGNP
+1043 
-1051 TEGALLLVG
+1051 
-1060 KKVPVILNT
+1060 
-1069 DYCGLNETID
+1069 
-1079 KYLVNFMQPLTM
+1079 
-1091 NDIKITDNLV
+1091 
-1101 DIIDGGSVSVSI
+1101 
-1113 KDKIIIKEAFG
+1113 
-1124 LKRTILGPAIQLHA
+1124 
-1138 EAEELRTWYIVK
+1138 
-1150 DPVWDETNIKTNLQK
+1150 
-1165 NGTIGSSVNQ
+1165 
-1175 KLSDLKKADGKA
+1175 
-1187 KYRVVVDNE
+1187 
-1196 AQTVTFHNMSGN
+1196 
-1208 AISQPFQISIP
+1208 
-1219 VSVKTKWGTFTQN
+1219 
-1232 VIINVKPGN
+1232 

>member
-112 AQKAAIEE
+112 AKKAAIEE

-131 VDAALSQKLDVA
+131 VDAALGQKLDVA
-143 VFNEAVTK
+143 VFNDAVTK

-163 NKLGDDVK
+163 NKLGNDVK

-202 AYKKTLESE
+202 AYKKTLENE

-245 KKLSDEIAK
+245 KKLSDDIVK
-254 VSGDLTALQS
+254 ISGDLTALQS
-264 TVDGIDKAYKEA
+264 TVKGIDEAYKKA

-288 ETVNTNKDEAASAIN
+288 ATVNTNKDETASAIK
-303 LAVKD
+303 LEVKK
-308 INKLMA
+308 INDLMA
-314 SNKEKLE
+314 SNKTELE

-328 AKAAKA
+328 EAAAKA

-363 DINNKFDNYY
+363 DINSKFDNYY
-373 TTGQIDKKIT
+373 TTGQINDKIS
-383 DLTKDYK
+383 DLTRDYK
-390 KAVADAAKEASEALS
+390 KAVSDAAKEASDALS
-405 DAVKEI
+405 DAVKKI
-411 NRDLGGKI
+411 NKDLGGKI

-447 KFATLH
+447 KFATLQ

-465 ADQAKMEATDTKVWT
+465 ADQAKMDAENYSGTKVYT

-509 SQEATNETRAA
+509 SQEATNTRAA

-543 GNAPLGSSGSKF
+543 GNAPLGNSLSKF

-591 PYIHNVKAKNADGT
+591 PFIHNVKAKNTDGT
-605 PSEDELGFHNQKA
+605 PSESLNG
-618 SHFWNYSDAYLGK
+618 SHFWSYSTVYDGG
-631 TKADEL
+631 TKAKEL
-637 PWNTYNNICIAE
+637 SDGYNDMHIAE
-649 KVTYNKSVD
+649 EVNYNKSVD

-693 NNNATDVTNQIHFGK
+693 ELETVDATNQIHFGK
-708 LLKDGHTLVATS
+708 LLEDGHTLVATS
-720 RDGKEGNRDAIGRQP
+720 RDGKVGNRDAIGRQP

-758 KIQWIDEITAKQYGA
+758 KIKWIDEIVAKEYGA
-773 LTEDFKEDYSC
+773 LTEDFTENYSC
-784 GNTYNFIVKEEA
+784 GNTYDFIVKEEA
-796 VNKIYASENMS
+796 VNKVYASENMS
-807 RDEFHIT
+807 RDEFHT
-814 YYPDDKLY
+814 VYYPDRNLY
-822 PTVEDATNST
+822 PTVKDATNGT
-832 NPLSGTSFR
+832 NELANTSFS
-841 DLKDWSQAGQTHN
+841 DLTDWYSAGQTHN
-854 MEWTYDVTNF
+854 MKWTYDVTNF

-889 RNSKI
+889 PNSKI

-913 NYSQEQWAPAG
+913 NYGQEQWAPAG

-948 TYGTAAHF
+948 TYGTANF

-969 INDGQVPATVA
+969 INNGQVPATVA
-980 ALVKNAQNVNLIFDE
+980 KLVNYADNVNLIFDK

-1005 NTKTADWTVAN
+1005 NTKAADWTVAN

-1028 AEITIDGVISLKELG
+1028 AEISANGVISLKEMG
-1043 NAGKGGNP
+1043 VAGKGGNP

-1124 LKRTILGPAIQLHA
+1124 LKRTILGPAKQLHT
-1138 EAEELRTWYIVK
+1138 EAASLRNWYIVK
-1150 DPVWDETNIKTNLQK
+1150 TPFWDQNNIKTNLQK

-1175 KLSDLKKADGKA
+1175 KLSDLKNADGLA
-1187 KYRVVVDNE
+1187 KYRVVVDGT

-1208 AISQPFQISIP
+1208 AILQPFQISIP

>member
-89 DDALAKAKT
+89 DEALAKAKT

-112 AQKAAIEE
+112 AKKAAIEE
-120 ATKQVKELKDQ
+120 ATKQVKELKNQ
-131 VDAALSQKLDVA
+131 VDAALDQKLDVA
-143 VFNEAVTK
+143 VFNDAVTK

-202 AYKKTLESE
+202 AYKKTLENE

-254 VSGDLTALQS
+254 VSKDLTALQS

-288 ETVNTNKDEAASAIN
+288 KTVNTNKDETASAIK
-303 LAVKD
+303 LEVQK
-308 INKLMA
+308 INDLMA
-314 SNKEKLE
+314 SNKTELE
-321 KYAKDEA
+321 KYAKGEA
-328 AKAAKA
+328 EAAAKA

-363 DINNKFDNYY
+363 DINKKFDNYY
-373 TTGQIDKKIT
+373 TTGQIDTKIT

-390 KAVADAAKEASEALS
+390 KAVADAAKEASDALS

-411 NRDLGGKI
+411 NKDLGGKI

-447 KFATLH
+447 KFATLQ
-453 YYDWG
+453 YLDWG

-465 ADQAKMEATDTKVWT
+465 ADHAKMDVTDTKVWT

-509 SQEATNETRAA
+509 SQEATNNTRAA

-543 GNAPLGSSGSKF
+543 GNAPLGNSLSKF

-569 AENEQ
+569 ADNEQ

-591 PYIHNVKAKNADGT
+591 PFIHNVKAKNADGT
-605 PSEDELGFHNQKA
+605 PSESEELNA
-618 SHFWNYSDAYLGK
+618 HFWNYSTVYNDG

-637 PWNTYNNICIAE
+637 RHWNNYHYIAE
-649 KVTYNKSVD
+649 NVDYNKSVD

-693 NNNATDVTNQIHFGK
+693 EQETVDATNQIHFGK
-708 LLKDGHTLVATS
+708 ILEDGHTLVATS
-720 RDGKEGNRDAIGRQP
+720 RDGKVGNRDAIGRQP

-751 VVDVRYF
+751 VIDVRYF
-758 KIQWIDEITAKQYGA
+758 KIKWTDVLVTKNYGA
-773 LTEDFKEDYSC
+773 LTEDFSDKYSC
-784 GNTYNFIVKEEA
+784 GDSYDFIVKEEA
-796 VNKIYASENMS
+796 VNKLYASEDMS
-807 RDEFHIT
+807 RNEFHT
-814 YYPDDKLY
+814 VYTPSAKLY
-822 PTVEDATNST
+822 PTAEDAAADENAYST
-832 NPLSGTSFR
+832 SKTSFS
-841 DLKDWSQAGQTHN
+841 DVYDWSDPGQTHN
-854 MEWTYDVTNF
+854 MKWSLNIADF

-889 RNSKI
+889 HNSKI

-913 NYSQEQWAPAG
+913 NYGQEQWAPAG

-948 TYGTAAHF
+948 TYGTAHF

-969 INDGQVPATVA
+969 INNGQVPATVA
-980 ALVKNAQNVNLIFDE
+980 KLVNYADHVNLIFDK

-1016 NGYELKYKNVAA
+1016 NGYELKYKNEAA
-1028 AEITIDGVISLKELG
+1028 AEITANGVISLKEMG
-1043 NAGKGGNP
+1043 VAGKGGNP

-1101 DIIDGGSVSVSI
+1101 DIIDGGSKSVSI

-1124 LKRTILGPAIQLHA
+1124 LKRTILGPTNQLHA
-1138 EAEELRTWYIVK
+1138 QAAALCKWYIVK
-1150 DPVWDETNIKTNLQK
+1150 APFWDEANIKTNLQK

-1175 KLSDLKKADGKA
+1175 KLSDLKNADGSA
-1187 KYRVVVDNE
+1187 KYRVVVDGT

>member
-50 QEQTSALQTALTT
+50 QEQTTALQTALTT

-75 ADAATA
+75 AEAATA

-89 DDALAKAKT
+89 DEALAKAKT

-112 AQKAAIEE
+112 AKKAAIEE
-120 ATKQVKELKDQ
+120 ATKQVKELKNQ
-131 VDAALSQKLDVA
+131 VDAALDQKLDVA
-143 VFNEAVTK
+143 VFNDAVTK

-202 AYKKTLESE
+202 AYKKTLENE

-254 VSGDLTALQS
+254 VSKDLTALQS

-288 ETVNTNKDEAASAIN
+288 KTVNTNKDETASAIK
-303 LAVKD
+303 LEVQK
-308 INKLMA
+308 INELMA
-314 SNKEKLE
+314 SNKTELE
-321 KYAKDEA
+321 KYAKGEA
-328 AKAAKA
+328 ETAAKA

-373 TTGQIDKKIT
+373 TTGQIDEKIT

-390 KAVADAAKEASEALS
+390 KAVADAAKEASDALS
-405 DAVKEI
+405 DAVKKI
-411 NRDLGGKI
+411 NKDLGGKI

-447 KFATLH
+447 KFATLQ

-465 ADQAKMEATDTKVWT
+465 ADHAKMEATDTKVWT

-509 SQEATNETRAA
+509 SQEATNTRAA

-543 GNAPLGSSGSKF
+543 GNAPLGNSLSKF

-605 PSEDELGFHNQKA
+605 PSEDELGFYNQKA

-637 PWNTYNNICIAE
+637 PWNTCNNICIAE

-708 LLKDGHTLVATS
+708 LLEDGHTLVATS
-720 RDGKEGNRDAIGRQP
+720 RDGKVGNRDAIGRQP

-814 YYPDDKLY
+814 YYPDYKLY

-854 MEWTYDVTNF
+854 MEWSYDVSNF

-900 VLKINKMAYADGL
+900 VLNIKKMTYADGL
-913 NYSQEQWAPAG
+913 NYGQEQWAPAG
-924 LTMANGLSNAS
+924 LTMENGLSNTS
-935 KARTINPALRSDA
+935 KARTINPALRSDN
-948 TYGTAAHF
+948 TYGTAHY

-969 INDGQVPATVA
+969 INNGQVPAHVA
-980 ALVKNAQNVNLIFDE
+980 ALVNYAEHVNLIFDE

-1005 NTKTADWTVAN
+1005 NTKVADWTVAY
-1016 NGYELKYKNVAA
+1016 NGYELRYKNTAA
-1028 AEITIDGVISLKELG
+1028 AEISANGVISLMEVNPG
-1043 NAGKGGNP
+1043 HNGKP
-1051 TEGALLLVG
+1051 TAGALLLVG

-1101 DIIDGGSVSVSI
+1101 DIIDGGSKSVSI

-1124 LKRTILGPAIQLHA
+1124 LKRTILGPVSQLHA
-1138 EAEELRTWYIVK
+1138 EAANLRNWYIVE
-1150 DPVWDETNIKTNLQK
+1150 DPFWDQANIKTNLQK

-1175 KLSDLKKADGKA
+1175 MLSDLKNADGSA
-1187 KYRVVVDNE
+1187 KYRVVVDGT

>member
-6 FSALLM
+6 LSALLM

-34 KVETIAD
+34 NVETIAD

-75 ADAATA
+75 AEAATA
-81 AKNAQATG
+81 AKNAQTTG

-112 AQKAAIEE
+112 AKEAAIAD
-120 ATKQVKELKDQ
+120 ATKQVEELKKQ
-131 VDAALSQKLDVA
+131 VEAALSQKVDVA
-143 VFNEAVTK
+143 VFNDAVTK

-171 KNQNDIKTAQEAI
+171 KNQEEIKTAKQAI

-192 DAANQIAALE
+192 DAASQIAALE

-245 KKLSDEIAK
+245 KKLSGEIAK
-254 VSGDLTALQS
+254 VSGDLAALQA
-264 TVDGIDKAYKEA
+264 TVNGIDEAYKKA
-276 DADLQKQIKDLL
+276 DADLQEQIKALL
-288 ETVNTNKDEAASAIN
+288 KTVNTNKDEAASAIN

-308 INKLMA
+308 INELMA
-314 SNKEKLE
+314 SNKTELE

-328 AKAAKA
+328 KAAAKA

-363 DINNKFDNYY
+363 DINDKFDNYY

-390 KAVADAAKEASEALS
+390 KAVADAAKEASDALS

-447 KFATLH
+447 KFATLQ

-465 ADQAKMEATDTKVWT
+465 ADKAKMDEESYTGTKVYT

-509 SQEATNETRAA
+509 SQEATNTRAA

-543 GNAPLGSSGSKF
+543 GNAPLGNSLSKF

-569 AENEQ
+569 ADNEQ

-591 PYIHNVKAKNADGT
+591 PFIHNVQAKNEDGT
-605 PSEDELGFHNQKA
+605 PSESLYG
-618 SHFWNYSDAYLGK
+618 SHFWNYSTVYDGG
-631 TKADEL
+631 TKAKEL
-637 PWNTYNNICIAE
+637 SDVYNTQHIAKE
-649 KVTYNKSVD
+649 VNYNKSVD

-693 NNNATDVTNQIHFGK
+693 ELETVDATNQIHFGK
-708 LLKDGHTLVATS
+708 LLEDGHTLVATS
-720 RDGKEGNRDAIGRQP
+720 RDGKVGNRDAIGRQP

-751 VVDVRYF
+751 VIDVRYF
-758 KIQWIDEITAKQYGA
+758 KIKWIDEIVAKEYGA
-773 LTEDFKEDYSC
+773 LTKDFTENYSC
-784 GNTYNFIVKEEA
+784 GNTYDFIVKEEA
-796 VNKIYASENMS
+796 VNKVYASENMS
-807 RDEFHIT
+807 RDEFHSV
-814 YYPDDKLY
+814 YYPDSHLY
-822 PTVEDATNST
+822 PTVKDATNGT
-832 NPLSGTSFR
+832 NQLANTNFSDLS
-841 DLKDWSQAGQTHN
+841 DWWSAGQTHN
-854 MEWTYDVTNF
+854 MKWTYDVTNF

-948 TYGTAAHF
+948 TYGTAHF

-969 INDGQVPATVA
+969 INNGQVPATVA
-980 ALVKNAQNVNLIFDE
+980 ALVKNSENVNLIFDK

-1005 NTKTADWTVAN
+1005 NTNTADWTVVN

-1028 AEITIDGVISLKELG
+1028 AEISANGVISLKEVNPG
-1043 NAGKGGNP
+1043 HEGKP
-1051 TEGALLLVG
+1051 TAGALLLVG

-1124 LKRTILGPAIQLHA
+1124 LKRTILGPANQLHA
-1138 EAEELRTWYIVK
+1138 EAAALRTWYIVK
-1150 DPVWDETNIKTNLQK
+1150 APFWDQANIKTNLQK

-1175 KLSDLKKADGKA
+1175 KLSELKNADGSA
-1187 KYRVVVDNE
+1187 KYRVVVDGT

>member
-143 VFNEAVTK
+143 VFNDAVTK

-254 VSGDLTALQS
+254 VSGDLTALQA
-264 TVDGIDKAYKEA
+264 TVNGIDEAYKKA

-288 ETVNTNKDEAASAIN
+288 NTVNTNKDEAASAIN

-308 INKLMA
+308 INKLMD
-314 SNKEKLE
+314 SNKTELE

-328 AKAAKA
+328 KAAAKA

-373 TTGQIDKKIT
+373 TTGQIDEKIT
-383 DLTKDYK
+383 NLTNDYK
-390 KAVADAAKEASEALS
+390 KAVADAAKKASDALS
-405 DAVKEI
+405 DAVKKI
-411 NRDLGGKI
+411 NTDLGGKI

-447 KFATLH
+447 KFATLQ

-465 ADQAKMEATDTKVWT
+465 ADHAKMEATDTKVWT

-509 SQEATNETRAA
+509 SQEATNTRAA

-543 GNAPLGSSGSKF
+543 GNAPLGDNLYKF

-605 PSEDELGFHNQKA
+605 PSETQYN
-618 SHFWNYSDAYLGK
+618 SHFWNYSTVYAGG
-631 TKADEL
+631 TKAKEL
-637 PWNTYNNICIAE
+637 SDVYNTLHIAE
-649 KVTYNKSVD
+649 EVNYNKSVD
-658 LNKLVEVCDKN
+658 LNKLVEVCDKK

-693 NNNATDVTNQIHFGK
+693 EQATVDATNQIHFGK
-708 LLKDGHTLVATS
+708 LLEDGHTLVATS
-720 RDGKEGNRDAIGRQP
+720 RDGKVGNRDAIGRQP

-758 KIQWIDEITAKQYGA
+758 KVKWTDVLVTKNYGA
-773 LTEDFKEDYSC
+773 LTEDFSDKYSC
-784 GNTYNFIVKEEA
+784 GESYDFIVKEEA
-796 VNKIYASENMS
+796 VNKLYASEDMS
-807 RDEFHIT
+807 RDEFHT
-814 YYPDDKLY
+814 VYTPSAVLY
-822 PTVEDATNST
+822 PTAEDAAAGKNAYSI
-832 NPLSGTSFR
+832 SKTSFA
-841 DLKDWSQAGQTHN
+841 DVHDWSDPGQTHN
-854 MEWTYDVTNF
+854 MKWSLNIADF

-913 NYSQEQWAPAG
+913 NYGQEQWAPAG

-948 TYGTAAHF
+948 TYGTANF

-969 INDGQVPATVA
+969 INNGQVPATVA

-1016 NGYELKYKNVAA
+1016 YGYELKYKNEAA
-1028 AEITIDGVISLKELG
+1028 AEITTKGVISLKEENPGLQ
-1043 NAGKGGNP
+1043 GKP

-1124 LKRTILGPAIQLHA
+1124 LKRTILGPANQLHA
-1138 EAEELRTWYIVK
+1138 EAAALRTWYIVET
-1150 DPVWDETNIKTNLQK
+1150 PFWDQANIKTNLQK

-1175 KLSDLKKADGKA
+1175 KLSELKNADGSA
-1187 KYRVVVDNE
+1187 KYRVVVNGT

>member
-1 MKRKY
+1 MRQ
-6 FSALLM
+6 SR
-12 GALTVAS
+12 LT
-19 VSTMTSCKDYDDDIN
+19 
-34 KVETIAD
+34 
-41 ANNALIKKL
+41 
-50 QEQTSALQTALTT
+50 
-63 AQSTADAAKTAA
+63 
-75 ADAATA
+75 
-81 AKNAQATG
+81 
-89 DDALAKAKT
+89 
-98 AEAAAEA
+98 
-105 AKAAAAE
+105 
-112 AQKAAIEE
+112 
-120 ATKQVKELKDQ
+120 
-131 VDAALSQKLDVA
+131 
-143 VFNEAVTK
+143 
-151 LEGTIAG
+151 
-158 IDETL
+158 
-163 NKLGDDVK
+163 
-171 KNQNDIKTAQEAI
+171 
-184 ATLTAAQK
+184 
-192 DAANQIAALE
+192 
-202 AYKKTLESE
+202 
-211 TIPGLNEAIKANGVE
+211 VE

-234 EDLKKATEDAQ
+234 GDLKNDIEKAQ
-245 KKLSDEIAK
+245 KQLSDDIAK

-288 ETVNTNKDEAASAIN
+288 QTVNTNKEEAASAIK

-308 INKLMA
+308 INDLMA
-314 SNKEKLE
+314 SNKTELE

-373 TTGQIDKKIT
+373 TTGQIDEKIT
-383 DLTKDYK
+383 NLTKDYK
-390 KAVADAAKEASEALS
+390 KAVADAAKKASDALS
-405 DAVKEI
+405 DAVKKI
-411 NRDLGGKI
+411 NTDLGGKI

-438 TYINGIEAI
+438 TYVNGIEAI

-509 SQEATNETRAA
+509 SQEATNTRAA

-543 GNAPLGSSGSKF
+543 GNAPLGDNLDKF

-605 PSEDELGFHNQKA
+605 PSEDELGFYNQKA

-637 PWNTYNNICIAE
+637 PCNTYNNICIAE

-658 LNKLVEVCDKN
+658 LNKLVEVCDKK

-708 LLKDGHTLVATS
+708 LLEDGHTLVATS

-758 KIQWIDEITAKQYGA
+758 KVKWTDVLVTKNYGA
-773 LTEDFKEDYSC
+773 LTEDFSDKYSC
-784 GNTYNFIVKEEA
+784 GESYDFIVKEEA
-796 VNKIYASENMS
+796 VNKLYASEDMS
-807 RDEFHIT
+807 RDEFHTIYT
-814 YYPDDKLY
+814 PSAVLY
-822 PTVEDATNST
+822 PTAEDAAAGKNAYSI
-832 NPLSGTSFR
+832 SKTSFA
-841 DLKDWSQAGQTHN
+841 DVHDWSDPGQTHN
-854 MEWTYDVTNF
+854 MKWSLNILHF

-889 RNSKI
+889 PNSKI

-913 NYSQEQWAPAG
+913 NYGQEQWAPAG

-935 KARTINPALRSDA
+935 KARTINPALRSDV
-948 TYGTAAHF
+948 TYGTAARF

-969 INDGQVPATVA
+969 INNGQVPATVA
-980 ALVKNAQNVNLIFDE
+980 ALVKNAENVNLIFDE

-1005 NTKTADWTVAN
+1005 NTKTADWTVVN
-1016 NGYELKYKNVAA
+1016 NGYELNYMNVAA
-1028 AEITIDGVISLKELG
+1028 AKISDKGVISLEEV
-1043 NAGKGGNP
+1043 NPGKQGKP
-1051 TEGALLLVG
+1051 TAGALLLVG

-1069 DYCGLNETID
+1069 DYCGLKETID

-1124 LKRTILGPAIQLHA
+1124 LKRTILGPANQLHA
-1138 EAEELRTWYIVK
+1138 EAEALRTWYIVK
-1150 DPVWDETNIKTNLQK
+1150 APFWDQANIKTNLQK

-1175 KLSDLKKADGKA
+1175 KLSELKNADGSA
-1187 KYRVVVDNE
+1187 KYRVVVNGT

-1219 VSVKTKWGTFTQN
+1219 VSVETKWGTFTQN

>member
-81 AKNAQATG
+81 AQNAQATG

-211 TIPGLNEAIKANGVE
+211 TIPGLNDLIKANGVE

-234 EDLKKATEDAQ
+234 GDLKNDIEKAQ
-245 KKLSDEIAK
+245 KQLSDDIAK

-288 ETVNTNKDEAASAIN
+288 KTVNTNKDEAASAIK
-303 LAVKD
+303 LEVQK
-308 INKLMA
+308 INDLMA
-314 SNKEKLE
+314 SNKTELE

-405 DAVKEI
+405 DAVKKI
-411 NRDLGGKI
+411 NTDLGGKI

-447 KFATLH
+447 KFATLQ

-509 SQEATNETRAA
+509 SQEATNTRAA

-543 GNAPLGSSGSKF
+543 GNAPLGNSLSKF

-605 PSEDELGFHNQKA
+605 PSETQYN
-618 SHFWNYSDAYLGK
+618 SHFWNYSTVYNGG

-637 PWNTYNNICIAE
+637 SWPNNYDYIAAE
-649 KVTYNKSVD
+649 VDYNKSVD
-658 LNKLVEVCDKN
+658 LNKLVEVCDKQ

-693 NNNATDVTNQIHFGK
+693 EQQTVDATNQIHFGK
-708 LLKDGHTLVATS
+708 ILEDGHTLVATS
-720 RDGKEGNRDAIGRQP
+720 RDGKVGNRDAIGRQP

-758 KIQWIDEITAKQYGA
+758 KVKWTDVLVTKNYGA
-773 LTEDFKEDYSC
+773 LTEDFSDKYSC
-784 GNTYNFIVKEEA
+784 GESYDFIVKEEA
-796 VNKIYASENMS
+796 VNKLYASEDMS
-807 RDEFHIT
+807 RDEFHT
-814 YYPDDKLY
+814 VYTPSKKLY
-822 PTVEDATNST
+822 PTAEDAAADENAYST
-832 NPLSGTSFR
+832 SKTSFA
-841 DLKDWSQAGQTHN
+841 DVHDWYDPGQTHN
-854 MEWTYDVTNF
+854 MKWSLNIADF

-913 NYSQEQWAPAG
+913 NYGQEQWAPAG

-948 TYGTAAHF
+948 TYGTANF

-969 INDGQVPATVA
+969 INNGQVPATVA
-980 ALVKNAQNVNLIFDE
+980 ALVKNAEKVNLIFDE

-1016 NGYELKYKNVAA
+1016 HGYELKYKNVAA
-1028 AEITIDGVISLKELG
+1028 AEITTKGVISLKEMG

-1124 LKRTILGPAIQLHA
+1124 LKRTILGPANQLHA
-1138 EAEELRTWYIVK
+1138 EAAALRTWYIVK
-1150 DPVWDETNIKTNLQK
+1150 APFWDQANIKTNLQK

-1175 KLSDLKKADGKA
+1175 KLSELKNADGSA
-1187 KYRVVVDNE
+1187 KYRVVVDGT

-1219 VSVKTKWGTFTQN
+1219 VSVETKWGTFTQN

>member
-276 DADLQKQIKDLL
+276 DADLQEQIKDLL
-288 ETVNTNKDEAASAIN
+288 KTVNTNKDEAASAIN

-308 INKLMA
+308 INDLMA

-328 AKAAKA
+328 EAAAKA

-405 DAVKEI
+405 DAVKKI
-411 NRDLGGKI
+411 NTDLGGKI

-447 KFATLH
+447 KFATLQ

-509 SQEATNETRAA
+509 SQEATNDTRAA

-543 GNAPLGSSGSKF
+543 GNAPLGHSLSKF

-605 PSEDELGFHNQKA
+605 PSESEELNA
-618 SHFWNYSDAYLGK
+618 HFWNYSTVYNSGTKAVELGK
-631 TKADEL
+631 DYNTKH
-637 PWNTYNNICIAE
+637 IAE
-649 KVTYNKSVD
+649 EVNYNKSVD
-658 LNKLVEVCDKN
+658 LNKLVEVCDQN

-693 NNNATDVTNQIHFGK
+693 ELQTVDATNQIHFGK
-708 LLKDGHTLVATS
+708 LLEDGHTLVATS
-720 RDGKEGNRDAIGRQP
+720 RDGKVGNRDAIGRQP

-758 KIQWIDEITAKQYGA
+758 KVKWTDVLVTKNYGA
-773 LTEDFKEDYSC
+773 LTEDFSDKYSC
-784 GNTYNFIVKEEA
+784 GDSYDFIVKEEA
-796 VNKIYASENMS
+796 VNKLYASEDMS
-807 RDEFHIT
+807 RDEFHT
-814 YYPDDKLY
+814 VYTPSAVLY
-822 PTVEDATNST
+822 PTAEDAAADENAYSI
-832 NPLSGTSFR
+832 SKTSFA
-841 DLKDWSQAGQTHN
+841 DVHDWTDPGQTHN
-854 MEWTYDVTNF
+854 MKWSLNIADF

-948 TYGTAAHF
+948 TYGTANF

-969 INDGQVPATVA
+969 INNGQVPATVA
-980 ALVKNAQNVNLIFDE
+980 DLVKNAQKVNLIFDE

-1028 AEITIDGVISLKELG
+1028 AEISANGVISLKEENPGLQ
-1043 NAGKGGNP
+1043 GKP

-1124 LKRTILGPAIQLHA
+1124 LKRTILGPANQLHA
-1138 EAEELRTWYIVK
+1138 EAAALRTWYIVET
-1150 DPVWDETNIKTNLQK
+1150 PFWDQANIKTNLQK

-1175 KLSDLKKADGKA
+1175 KLSELKNADGSA
-1187 KYRVVVDNE
+1187 KYRVVVNGT